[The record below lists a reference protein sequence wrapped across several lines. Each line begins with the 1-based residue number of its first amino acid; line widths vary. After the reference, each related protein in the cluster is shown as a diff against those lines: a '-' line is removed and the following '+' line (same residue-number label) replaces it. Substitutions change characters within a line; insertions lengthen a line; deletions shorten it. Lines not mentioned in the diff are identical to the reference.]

1 MFIFVFMKKLLLIL
15 IFPISIYS
23 QDILITG
30 IVVDDDNNQPIPGV
44 NVIIK
49 NTTKGT
55 TTDFDG
61 FFELKTVIGDTIVF
75 SFVGMK
81 DKEIVALSA
90 PVNVRLENKTDELD
104 EVVVSVGYFDIS
116 KKDLS
121 GSIVQIESKQLEK
134 NRNNSIE
141 SLLQGQV
148 SGIVV
153 NESSEPGGGI
163 GISIRGVNSMLGG
176 TQPLYVVDGIP
187 TSPMSD
193 AQGNTGAGQQ
203 YNNLGFLN
211 TNDIEKIDVLKD
223 AAATAIYGARG
234 ANGVVVI
241 TTKTADTANGVD
253 KISLTFDTSI
263 SEVTKYLDVLDGAG
277 FENYMNQRYL
287 NQLYQDITNPFRV
300 GGAFDGSQDIT
311 VENYPELIDFRNPY
325 PDAVPFSNNQT
336 TKINTDWQ
344 DTIYRLAHNNSLNLN
359 YRGGNFQKNLS
370 ISLSL
375 IDQEGIIINSD
386 NRRVTYNMNA
396 KRKAFDNKVDFF
408 SKTNISFKK
417 GNASSVGNGEI
428 FSQRGVVSQA
438 LQFQPIF
445 SLLSPGEE
453 DDIYAVLNEG
463 NIVSNPYTLAV
474 DVTDLKKSTSIRQ
487 VFSMVGKIS
496 PKLTATIKGSY
507 DYVRS
512 TRDNYYPVN
521 TTRGRRNNGEA
532 SQAYLE
538 NTKVYGEANLR
549 YRNRFGAHR
558 LDAILI
564 GTYEKNM
571 FRSLFNKAIG
581 YGSDNTSFYNFSSA
595 TEIFVPISEFRE
607 TGLLSTLLRIGYNY
621 KRKYFVDI
629 NTRVD
634 ASSKFA
640 VNNQSAIF
648 PSVALSWL
656 ISEEKFLSQV
666 DEVSQLKLRFSFGQ
680 TGSNPI
686 SPYQSLSLLSP
697 IRYNFEN
704 ELAIGYFESNLANNN
719 LTWEKTDQFNVG
731 LDLSLFDSSIN
742 LTIEAYNKITKDL
755 LQNVRLPVS
764 NGYTSRIDNF
774 GKVENKGIEFSLSTN
789 IKETPEFSWGVMANL
804 SFNRNK
810 LLALNSN
817 LDYQIGPSVGFRNT
831 NPILFK
837 VGEPLGIFWG
847 AQTDGIYSTWEEAIE
862 SGIEGAAPG
871 EIKYINN
878 SIDLDEN
885 GIPLES
891 QQINFDDY
899 VQIGDP
905 NPDYN
910 FSFSNNFIF
919 KNWDLSIL
927 FTGQKGGDLFWVDS
941 WQLSGL
947 QKTTNVLSSSYL
959 SSWKAPLEVVNDQ
972 VTYSP
977 SYGNLV
983 GAANPA
989 AIIDN
994 GPRAIASDRQVF
1006 DGSFIRLKN
1015 INLGYTLSISNNR
1028 SLRLYASGQNLLTI
1042 SDYPGYDPEIMT
1054 YTKNPQKR
1062 GVDFGTYP
1070 GTKTYLLGLKL
1081 TY

>member
-1 MFIFVFMKKLLLIL
+1 MKFFISSLLSLI
-15 IFPISIYS
+15 PIILLS
-23 QDILITG
+23 QEITLNG
-30 IVVDDDNNQPIPGV
+30 KIVDDNTDMPLPSASIR
-44 NVIIK
+44 IK
-49 NTTKGT
+49 NTSKGYV
-55 TTDFDG
+55 TDFDG
-61 FFELKTVIGDTIVF
+61 HFEIYVKLGDTLVF
-75 SFVGMK
+75 SYMGMES
-81 DKEIVALSA
+81 KELIALKS
-90 PVNVRLENKTDELD
+90 PISVRLQPTINALD
-104 EVVVSVGYFDIS
+104 EVTVSVGYFDVS

-121 GSIVQIESKQLEK
+121 GSIVQIDSEQLEK

-148 SGIVV
+148 AGVVV

-187 TSPMSD
+187 TSPVSD
-193 AQGNTGAGQQ
+193 AQGNDGTGQQ
-203 YNNLGFLN
+203 QSNLGFLN
-211 TNDIEKIDVLKD
+211 PNDIEKIEVLKD

-241 TTKTADTANGVD
+241 TTKTADTSNGVD
-253 KISLTFDTSI
+253 KISLSFDTSV
-263 SEVTKYLDVLDGAG
+263 SEVTRYLDVLDGAG

-287 NQLYQDITNPFRV
+287 NQLYHDITNPYRV
-300 GGAFDGSQDIT
+300 GGAYDGTQELSL
-311 VENYPELIDFRNPY
+311 ENYPELSDFRNPY
-325 PDAVPFSNNQT
+325 PDAIPFTDNQT
-336 TKINTDWQ
+336 TNINSNWQ
-344 DTIYRLAHNNSLNLN
+344 DITYRLAQNNALNLS
-359 YRGGNFQKNLS
+359 YRGGDFQKNLS
-370 ISLSL
+370 ISLGL
-375 IDQEGIIINSD
+375 IDQEGVIINSN
-386 NRRVTYNMNA
+386 NRRITYNMNA
-396 KRKAFDNKVDFF
+396 KRKAFSNKVDFF
-408 SKTNISFKK
+408 SKTNISYKK

-445 SLLSPGEE
+445 SLLSLGEE
-453 DDIYAVLNEG
+453 DDIYANLNEG
-463 NIVSNPYTLAV
+463 NIVSNPFTLAK
-474 DVTDLKKSTSIRQ
+474 DVTDLKKSTTFTQI
-487 VFSMVGKIS
+487 FSMVGKIS
-496 PKLTATIKGSY
+496 PKLTSTIKGSFEY
-507 DYVRS
+507 RRS

-532 SQAYLE
+532 SQAYIE
-538 NTKVYGEANLR
+538 SNKIYGEANLR

-564 GTYEKNM
+564 GTYEKNV

-581 YGSDNTSFYNFSSA
+581 YGSDNTSFYNYSSA
-595 TEIFVPISEFRE
+595 TEIYVPISEFRE
-607 TGLLSTLLRIGYNY
+607 VGLLSSVLRIGYNY
-621 KRKYFVDI
+621 KRKFYIDF
-629 NTRVD
+629 NTRID

-640 VNNQSAIF
+640 ANNQSAIF
-648 PSVALSWL
+648 PSVALSWV
-656 ISEEKFLSQV
+656 ISNERFLRQV
-666 DEVSQLKLRFSFGQ
+666 DEVSKLKFRFSMGQ

-704 ELAIGYFESNLANNN
+704 ELAIGYFESNLANND
-719 LTWEKTDQFNVG
+719 LTWEKTDQFNIG
-731 LDLSLFDSSIN
+731 FDLSLFDSSVN
-742 LTIEAYNKITKDL
+742 LTIDAYNKRTKDL

-774 GKVENKGIEFSLSTN
+774 GKVENKGIEFSLSAN
-789 IKETPEFSWGVMANL
+789 ITETPDFSWNILTNL

-810 LLALNSN
+810 LLKLNSN
-817 LDYQIGPSVGFRNT
+817 LDYQIGPAVGFRNS
-831 NPILFK
+831 NPIMFK

-847 AQTDGIYSTWEEAIE
+847 AQTNGIYSTWEEAIE

-871 EIKYINN
+871 EIKYLNN
-878 SIDLDEN
+878 SIDFDEN
-885 GIPLES
+885 GVQLDL

-910 FSFSNNFIF
+910 FSFNNNFIY

-927 FTGQKGGDLFWVDS
+927 FTGQKGGDVFWVDS

-947 QKTTNVLSSSYL
+947 QKTTNVLSSSYDT
-959 SSWKAPLEVVNDQ
+959 SWRAPFEVINGQ
-972 VTYSP
+972 VTYNP
-977 SYGNLV
+977 LYGNLV
-983 GAANPA
+983 GATNPA
-989 AIIDN
+989 AIINN
-994 GPRAIASDRQVF
+994 GPRAIASDRQIF

-1015 INLGYTLSISNNR
+1015 INFGYTLSISNNR
-1028 SLRLYASGQNLLTI
+1028 SLRIYASGQNLFLIT
-1042 SDYPGYDPEIMT
+1042 DYPGYDPEIKT

>member
-1 MFIFVFMKKLLLIL
+1 MIPIISLSQEMIL
-15 IFPISIYS
+15 NGKI
-23 QDILITG
+23 
-30 IVVDDDNNQPIPGV
+30 VDDNTDMPLPSASIR
-44 NVIIK
+44 IK
-49 NTTKGT
+49 NTSKGYV
-55 TTDFDG
+55 TDFDG
-61 FFELKTVIGDTIVF
+61 NFEIYAKLGDTLVF
-75 SFVGMK
+75 SYMGMES
-81 DKEIVALSA
+81 KELIALKS
-90 PVNVRLENKTDELD
+90 PISVRLQPTINALD
-104 EVVVSVGYFDIS
+104 EVTVSVGYFDVS

-121 GSIVQIESKQLEK
+121 GSIVQIDSEQLEK
-134 NRNNSIE
+134 NRNKSIE

-148 SGIVV
+148 AGVVV

-187 TSPMSD
+187 TSPVSD
-193 AQGNTGAGQQ
+193 AQGNDGTGQQ
-203 YNNLGFLN
+203 QSNLGFLN
-211 TNDIEKIDVLKD
+211 PNDIEKIEVLKD

-241 TTKTADTANGVD
+241 TTKTADTSNGVD
-253 KISLTFDTSI
+253 KISLSFDTSV
-263 SEVTKYLDVLDGAG
+263 SEVTRYLDVLDGAG

-287 NQLYQDITNPFRV
+287 NQLYHDITNPYRV
-300 GGAFDGSQDIT
+300 GGAYDGTQELSL
-311 VENYPELIDFRNPY
+311 ENYPELSDFRNPY
-325 PDAVPFSNNQT
+325 PDAIPFTDNQT
-336 TKINTDWQ
+336 TNINSNWQ
-344 DTIYRLAHNNSLNLN
+344 DITYRLAQNNALNLS
-359 YRGGNFQKNLS
+359 YRGGDFQKNLS
-370 ISLSL
+370 ISLGL
-375 IDQEGIIINSD
+375 IDQEGVIINSN
-386 NRRVTYNMNA
+386 NRRITYNMNA
-396 KRKAFDNKVDFF
+396 KRKAFSNKVDFF
-408 SKTNISFKK
+408 SKTNISYKK

-453 DDIYAVLNEG
+453 DDIYANLNEG
-463 NIVSNPYTLAV
+463 NIVSNPYTLAK
-474 DVTDLKKSTSIRQ
+474 DVTDLKKSTTFTQI
-487 VFSMVGKIS
+487 FSMVGKIS
-496 PKLTATIKGSY
+496 PKLTSTIKGSFEY
-507 DYVRS
+507 RRS

-521 TTRGRRNNGEA
+521 TTRGRINNGEA
-532 SQAYLE
+532 SQAYIE
-538 NTKVYGEANLR
+538 SNKIYGEANLR

-564 GTYEKNM
+564 GTYEKSV

-595 TEIFVPISEFRE
+595 TEIYVPISEFKQV
-607 TGLLSTLLRIGYNY
+607 GLLSSVLRIGYNY
-621 KRKYFVDI
+621 KRKFYIDF
-629 NTRVD
+629 NTRID

-640 VNNQSAIF
+640 ANNQSAIF
-648 PSVALSWL
+648 PSVALSWV
-656 ISEEKFLSQV
+656 ISNERFLRQV
-666 DEVSQLKLRFSFGQ
+666 NEVSKLKLRFSMGQ

-704 ELAIGYFESNLANNN
+704 ELAIGYFESNLANND
-719 LTWEKTDQFNVG
+719 LTWEKTDQFNIG
-731 LDLSLFDSSIN
+731 FDLSLFDSSVN
-742 LTIEAYNKITKDL
+742 LTIDAYNKRTKDL

-774 GKVENKGIEFSLSTN
+774 GEIENKGIEFSLSAN
-789 IKETPEFSWGVMANL
+789 ITETPDFSWNILTNL

-810 LLALNSN
+810 LLKLNSN
-817 LDYQIGPSVGFRNT
+817 LDYQIGPAVGFRNS
-831 NPILFK
+831 NPIMFK

-847 AQTDGIYSTWEEAIE
+847 AQTNGIYSTWEEAIE

-871 EIKYINN
+871 EIKYLNN
-878 SIDLDEN
+878 SIDFDEN
-885 GIPLES
+885 GVQLDL

-910 FSFSNNFIF
+910 FSFNNNFIY

-927 FTGQKGGDLFWVDS
+927 FTGQKGGDVFWVDS

-947 QKTTNVLSSSYL
+947 QKTTNVLSSSYDT
-959 SSWKAPLEVVNDQ
+959 SWRAPFEVVNGQ
-972 VTYSP
+972 VTYNQL
-977 SYGNLV
+977 YGNLV
-983 GAANPA
+983 GATNPA
-989 AIIDN
+989 AIINN
-994 GPRAIASDRQVF
+994 GPRAIASDRQIF

-1015 INLGYTLSISNNR
+1015 INFGYTLSISNNQ
-1028 SLRLYASGQNLLTI
+1028 SLRIYASGQNLFLIT
-1042 SDYPGYDPEIMT
+1042 DYPGYDPEIKT

>member
-1 MFIFVFMKKLLLIL
+1 MIPIISLSQEMIL
-15 IFPISIYS
+15 NGKI
-23 QDILITG
+23 
-30 IVVDDDNNQPIPGV
+30 VDDNTDMPLPSASIR
-44 NVIIK
+44 IK
-49 NTTKGT
+49 NTSKGYV
-55 TTDFDG
+55 TDFDG
-61 FFELKTVIGDTIVF
+61 NFEIYVKLGDTLVF
-75 SFVGMK
+75 SYMGMES
-81 DKEIVALSA
+81 KELIALKS
-90 PVNVRLENKTDELD
+90 PISVRLQPTINALD
-104 EVVVSVGYFDIS
+104 EVTVSVGYFDVS

-121 GSIVQIESKQLEK
+121 GSIVQIDSEQLEK

-148 SGIVV
+148 AGVVV

-187 TSPMSD
+187 TSPVSD
-193 AQGNTGAGQQ
+193 AQGNDGTGQQ
-203 YNNLGFLN
+203 QSNLGFLN
-211 TNDIEKIDVLKD
+211 PNDIEKIEVLKD

-241 TTKTADTANGVD
+241 TTKTADTSNGVD
-253 KISLTFDTSI
+253 KISLSFDTSV
-263 SEVTKYLDVLDGAG
+263 SEVTRYLDVLDGAG

-287 NQLYQDITNPFRV
+287 NQLYHDITNPYRV
-300 GGAFDGSQDIT
+300 GGAYDGTQELSL
-311 VENYPELIDFRNPY
+311 ENYPELSDFRNPY
-325 PDAVPFSNNQT
+325 PDAIPFTDNQT
-336 TKINTDWQ
+336 TNINSNWQ
-344 DTIYRLAHNNSLNLN
+344 DITYRLAQNNALNLS
-359 YRGGNFQKNLS
+359 YRGGDFQKNLS
-370 ISLSL
+370 ISLGL
-375 IDQEGIIINSD
+375 IDQEGVIINSN
-386 NRRVTYNMNA
+386 NRRITYNMNA
-396 KRKAFDNKVDFF
+396 KRKAFSNKVDFF
-408 SKTNISFKK
+408 SKTNISYKK

-453 DDIYAVLNEG
+453 DDIYANLNEG
-463 NIVSNPYTLAV
+463 NIVSNPYTLAK
-474 DVTDLKKSTSIRQ
+474 DVTDLKKSTTFTQI
-487 VFSMVGKIS
+487 FSMVGKIS
-496 PKLTATIKGSY
+496 PKLTSTIKGSFEY
-507 DYVRS
+507 RRS

-521 TTRGRRNNGEA
+521 TTRGRINNGEA
-532 SQAYLE
+532 SQAYIE
-538 NTKVYGEANLR
+538 SNKIYGEANLR

-564 GTYEKNM
+564 GTYEKSV

-595 TEIFVPISEFRE
+595 TEIYVPISEFKQV
-607 TGLLSTLLRIGYNY
+607 GLLSSVLRIGYNY
-621 KRKYFVDI
+621 KRKFYIDF
-629 NTRVD
+629 NTRID

-640 VNNQSAIF
+640 ANNQSAIF
-648 PSVALSWL
+648 PSVALSWV
-656 ISEEKFLSQV
+656 ISNERFLRQV
-666 DEVSQLKLRFSFGQ
+666 NEVSKLKLRFSMGQ

-704 ELAIGYFESNLANNN
+704 ELAIGYFESNLANND
-719 LTWEKTDQFNVG
+719 LTWEKTDQFNIG
-731 LDLSLFDSSIN
+731 FDLSLFDSSVN
-742 LTIEAYNKITKDL
+742 LTIDAYNKRTKDL

-774 GKVENKGIEFSLSTN
+774 GEIENKGIEFSLSAN
-789 IKETPEFSWGVMANL
+789 ITETPDFSWNILTNL

-810 LLALNSN
+810 LLKLNSN
-817 LDYQIGPSVGFRNT
+817 LDYQIGPAVGFRNS
-831 NPILFK
+831 NPIMFK

-847 AQTDGIYSTWEEAIE
+847 AQTNGIYSTWEEAIE

-871 EIKYINN
+871 EIKYLNN
-878 SIDLDEN
+878 SIDFDEN
-885 GIPLES
+885 GVQLDL

-910 FSFSNNFIF
+910 FSFNNNFIY

-927 FTGQKGGDLFWVDS
+927 FTGQKGGDVFWVDS

-947 QKTTNVLSSSYL
+947 QKTTNVLSSSYDT
-959 SSWKAPLEVVNDQ
+959 SWRAPFEVVNGQ
-972 VTYSP
+972 VTYNQL
-977 SYGNLV
+977 YGNLV
-983 GAANPA
+983 GATNPA
-989 AIIDN
+989 AIINN
-994 GPRAIASDRQVF
+994 GPRAIASDRQIF

-1015 INLGYTLSISNNR
+1015 INFGYTLSISNNQ
-1028 SLRLYASGQNLLTI
+1028 SLRIYASGQNLFLIT
-1042 SDYPGYDPEIMT
+1042 DYPGYDPEIKT

>member
-1 MFIFVFMKKLLLIL
+1 MIPIISLSQEMIL
-15 IFPISIYS
+15 NGKI
-23 QDILITG
+23 
-30 IVVDDDNNQPIPGV
+30 VDDNTDMPLPSASIR
-44 NVIIK
+44 IK
-49 NTTKGT
+49 NTSKGYV
-55 TTDFDG
+55 TDFDG
-61 FFELKTVIGDTIVF
+61 NFEIYVKLGDTLVF
-75 SFVGMK
+75 SYMGMES
-81 DKEIVALSA
+81 KELIALKS
-90 PVNVRLENKTDELD
+90 PISVRLKPTINALD
-104 EVVVSVGYFDIS
+104 EVTVSVGYFDVS

-121 GSIVQIESKQLEK
+121 GSIVQIDSEQLEK
-134 NRNNSIE
+134 NRNKSIE

-148 SGIVV
+148 AGVVV

-187 TSPMSD
+187 TSPVSD
-193 AQGNTGAGQQ
+193 AQGNDGTGQQ
-203 YNNLGFLN
+203 QSNLGFLN
-211 TNDIEKIDVLKD
+211 PNDIEKIEVLKD

-241 TTKTADTANGVD
+241 TTKTADTSNGVD
-253 KISLTFDTSI
+253 KISLSFDTSV
-263 SEVTKYLDVLDGAG
+263 SEVTRYLDVLDGAG

-287 NQLYQDITNPFRV
+287 NQLYHDITNPYRV
-300 GGAFDGSQDIT
+300 GGAYDGTQELSL
-311 VENYPELIDFRNPY
+311 ENYPELSDFRNPY
-325 PDAVPFSNNQT
+325 PDAIPFTDNQT
-336 TKINTDWQ
+336 TNINSNWQ
-344 DTIYRLAHNNSLNLN
+344 DITYRLAQNNALNLS
-359 YRGGNFQKNLS
+359 YRGGDFQKNLS
-370 ISLSL
+370 ISLGL
-375 IDQEGIIINSD
+375 IDQEGVIINSN
-386 NRRVTYNMNA
+386 NRRITYNMNA
-396 KRKAFDNKVDFF
+396 KRKAFSNKVDFF
-408 SKTNISFKK
+408 SKTNISYKK

-453 DDIYAVLNEG
+453 DDIYANLNEG
-463 NIVSNPYTLAV
+463 NIVSNPYTLAK
-474 DVTDLKKSTSIRQ
+474 DVTDLKKSTTFTQI
-487 VFSMVGKIS
+487 FSMVGKIS
-496 PKLTATIKGSY
+496 PKLTSTIKGSFEY
-507 DYVRS
+507 RRS

-521 TTRGRRNNGEA
+521 TTRGRINNGEA
-532 SQAYLE
+532 SQAYIE
-538 NTKVYGEANLR
+538 SNKIYGEANLR

-564 GTYEKNM
+564 GTYEKSV

-595 TEIFVPISEFRE
+595 TEIYVPISEFKQV
-607 TGLLSTLLRIGYNY
+607 GLLSSVLRIGYNY
-621 KRKYFVDI
+621 KRKFYIDF
-629 NTRVD
+629 NTRID

-640 VNNQSAIF
+640 ANNQSAIF
-648 PSVALSWL
+648 PSVALSWV
-656 ISEEKFLSQV
+656 ISNERFLRQV
-666 DEVSQLKLRFSFGQ
+666 NEVSKLKLRFSMGQ

-704 ELAIGYFESNLANNN
+704 ELAIGYFESNLANND
-719 LTWEKTDQFNVG
+719 LTWEKTDQFNIG
-731 LDLSLFDSSIN
+731 FDLSLFDSSVN
-742 LTIEAYNKITKDL
+742 LTIDAYNKRTKDL

-774 GKVENKGIEFSLSTN
+774 GEIENKGIEFSLSAN
-789 IKETPEFSWGVMANL
+789 ITETPDFSWNILTNL

-810 LLALNSN
+810 LLKLNSN
-817 LDYQIGPSVGFRNT
+817 LDYQIGPAVGFRNS
-831 NPILFK
+831 NPIMFK

-847 AQTDGIYSTWEEAIE
+847 AQTNGIYSTWEEAIE

-871 EIKYINN
+871 EIKYLNN
-878 SIDLDEN
+878 SIDFDEN
-885 GIPLES
+885 GVQLDL
-891 QQINFDDY
+891 QQINLDDY

-910 FSFSNNFIF
+910 FSFNNNFIY

-927 FTGQKGGDLFWVDS
+927 FTGQKGGDVFWVDS

-947 QKTTNVLSSSYL
+947 QKTTNVLSSSYDT
-959 SSWKAPLEVVNDQ
+959 SWRAPFEVVNGQ
-972 VTYSP
+972 VTYNQL
-977 SYGNLV
+977 YGNLV
-983 GAANPA
+983 GATNPA
-989 AIIDN
+989 AIINN
-994 GPRAIASDRQVF
+994 GPRAIASDRQIF

-1015 INLGYTLSISNNR
+1015 INFGYTLSISNNQ
-1028 SLRLYASGQNLLTI
+1028 SLRIYASGQNLFLIT
-1042 SDYPGYDPEIMT
+1042 DYPGYDPEIKT

>member
-1 MFIFVFMKKLLLIL
+1 M
-15 IFPISIYS
+15 
-23 QDILITG
+23 TG
-30 IVVDDDNNQPIPGV
+30 LVVDDDSNQPLPGV

-49 NTTKGT
+49 NTAKGT

-61 FFELKTVIGDTIVF
+61 IFELKTLIGDTIVF
-75 SFVGMK
+75 SYIGMK

-90 PVNVRLENKTDELD
+90 PVSVRLESESNELD
-104 EVVVSVGYFDIS
+104 EVVVSVGYFDVS

-121 GSIVQIESKQLEK
+121 GSIAQIDSKQLEK

-148 SGIVV
+148 AGIVV
-153 NESSEPGGGI
+153 NESSEPGGGV

-176 TQPLYVVDGIP
+176 TQPLYVIDGIP
-187 TSPMSD
+187 TSPVSD
-193 AQGNTGAGQQ
+193 AQGNGGTGQQ
-203 YNNLGFLN
+203 QSNLGFLN
-211 TNDIEKIDVLKD
+211 PNDIEKIEVLKD

-253 KISLTFDTSI
+253 KISITLDTSV

-287 NQLYQDITNPFRV
+287 NQLYQDITNPYRV
-300 GGAFDGSQDIT
+300 GGAFDGTQDLSL
-311 VENYPELIDFRNPY
+311 ENYPELSDFRNPY
-325 PDAVPFSNNQT
+325 PDATPLTNNQT
-336 TKINTDWQ
+336 TDINSNWQ
-344 DTIYRLAHNNSLNLN
+344 DITYRLAQNNALNLS

-370 ISLSL
+370 ISLGL
-375 IDQEGIIINSD
+375 IDQEGVIINSN
-386 NRRVTYNMNA
+386 NRKITYNMNA
-396 KRKAFDNKVDFF
+396 KRKAFNNKVDFF
-408 SKTNISFKK
+408 SKTNISYKK

-453 DDIYAVLNEG
+453 DDIYASLNEG
-463 NIVSNPYTLAV
+463 NIVSNPYTLAK
-474 DVTDLKKSTSIRQ
+474 DVTDLKKSTTFRQ
-487 VFSMVGKIS
+487 IFSAVAKIS
-496 PKLTATIKGSY
+496 PKLTSTVKGSFEY
-507 DYVRS
+507 RRS

-532 SQAYLE
+532 SQAYTE
-538 NTKVYGEANLR
+538 SNKIYGEANLR

-558 LDAILI
+558 LDVILI

-595 TEIFVPISEFRE
+595 TEIYVPISEFRE
-607 TGLLSTLLRIGYNY
+607 VGLLSSVLRIGYNY
-621 KRKYFVDI
+621 KRKYYVDF
-629 NTRVD
+629 NTRID

-648 PSVALSWL
+648 PSVALSWV
-656 ISEEKFLSQV
+656 ISKEKFLRQV
-666 DEVSQLKLRFSFGQ
+666 DEVSQLKLRFSGGQ

-704 ELAIGYFESNLANNN
+704 DLAIGYFESNLANND
-719 LTWEKTDQFNVG
+719 LTWEKTDQFNIG
-731 LDLSLFDSSIN
+731 LDLSLFDSSVN
-742 LTIEAYNKITKDL
+742 LTIDAYNKRTKDL

-764 NGYTSRIDNF
+764 NGYTTRVDNF
-774 GKVENKGIEFSLSTN
+774 GEVENKGIEFSLSAN
-789 IKETPEFSWGVMANL
+789 ITETPDFSWSILTNL

-810 LLALNSN
+810 LIALNSN
-817 LDYQIGPSVGFRNT
+817 LDYQIGPSVGFMNT
-831 NPILFK
+831 NPIMFK

-847 AQTDGIYSTWEEAIE
+847 AQTDGIYSSWEEAIE
-862 SGIEGAAPG
+862 SGIAGAAPG
-871 EIKYINN
+871 EIKYLNN

-885 GIPLES
+885 GVPLDL

-910 FSFSNNFIF
+910 FSFSNNFIY

-927 FTGQKGGDLFWVDS
+927 FTGQKGGDVFWVDS
-941 WQLSGL
+941 WQLNGL
-947 QKTTNVLSSSYL
+947 QKTTNVLSSSYDT
-959 SSWKAPLEVVNDQ
+959 SWKAPLAVINGE
-972 VTYSP
+972 VTYSQ

-983 GAANPA
+983 GATNPA
-989 AIIDN
+989 AIVDN
-994 GPRAIASDRQVF
+994 GPRAIASDRQIF
-1006 DGSFIRLKN
+1006 DGSFIRFKN
-1015 INLGYTLSISNNR
+1015 INLGYTLSISNNQ
-1028 SLRLYASGQNLLTI
+1028 SLRIYASGQNLFTI
-1042 SDYPGYDPEIMT
+1042 TDYPGYDPEIRT

>member
-1 MFIFVFMKKLLLIL
+1 MIPIISLSQEMIL
-15 IFPISIYS
+15 NGKI
-23 QDILITG
+23 
-30 IVVDDDNNQPIPGV
+30 VDDNTDMPLPSASIR
-44 NVIIK
+44 IK
-49 NTTKGT
+49 NTSKGYV
-55 TTDFDG
+55 TDFDG
-61 FFELKTVIGDTIVF
+61 NFEIYAKLGDTLVF
-75 SFVGMK
+75 SYMGMES
-81 DKEIVALSA
+81 KELIALKS
-90 PVNVRLENKTDELD
+90 PISVRLKPTINALD
-104 EVVVSVGYFDIS
+104 EVTVSVGYFDVS

-121 GSIVQIESKQLEK
+121 GSIVQIDSEQLEK
-134 NRNNSIE
+134 NRNKSIE

-148 SGIVV
+148 AGVVV

-187 TSPMSD
+187 TSPVSD
-193 AQGNTGAGQQ
+193 AQGNDGTGQQ
-203 YNNLGFLN
+203 QSNLGFLN
-211 TNDIEKIDVLKD
+211 PNDIEKIEVLKD

-241 TTKTADTANGVD
+241 TTKTADTSNGVD
-253 KISLTFDTSI
+253 KISLSFDTSV
-263 SEVTKYLDVLDGAG
+263 SEVTRYLDVLDGAG

-287 NQLYQDITNPFRV
+287 NQLYHDITNPYRV
-300 GGAFDGSQDIT
+300 GGAYDGTQELSL
-311 VENYPELIDFRNPY
+311 ENYPELSDFRNPY
-325 PDAVPFSNNQT
+325 PDAIPFTDNQT
-336 TKINTDWQ
+336 TNINSNWQ
-344 DTIYRLAHNNSLNLN
+344 DITYRLAQNNALNLS
-359 YRGGNFQKNLS
+359 YRGGDFQKNLS
-370 ISLSL
+370 ISLGL
-375 IDQEGIIINSD
+375 IDQEGVIINSN

-396 KRKAFDNKVDFF
+396 KRKAFSNKVDFF
-408 SKTNISFKK
+408 SKTNISYKK

-453 DDIYAVLNEG
+453 DDIYANLNEG
-463 NIVSNPYTLAV
+463 NIVSNPYTLAK
-474 DVTDLKKSTSIRQ
+474 DVTDLKKSTTFTQI
-487 VFSMVGKIS
+487 FSMVGKIS
-496 PKLTATIKGSY
+496 PKLTSTIKGSFEY
-507 DYVRS
+507 RRS

-521 TTRGRRNNGEA
+521 TTRGRINNGEA
-532 SQAYLE
+532 SQAYIE
-538 NTKVYGEANLR
+538 SNKIYGEANLR

-564 GTYEKNM
+564 GTYEKSV

-595 TEIFVPISEFRE
+595 TEIYVPISEFKQV
-607 TGLLSTLLRIGYNY
+607 GLLSSVLRIGYNY
-621 KRKYFVDI
+621 KRKFYIDF
-629 NTRVD
+629 NTRID

-640 VNNQSAIF
+640 ANNQSAIF
-648 PSVALSWL
+648 PSVALSWV
-656 ISEEKFLSQV
+656 ISNERFLRQIN
-666 DEVSQLKLRFSFGQ
+666 EVSKLKLRFSMGQ

-704 ELAIGYFESNLANNN
+704 ELAIGYFESNLANND
-719 LTWEKTDQFNVG
+719 LTWEKTDQLNIGF
-731 LDLSLFDSSIN
+731 DLSLFDSSVN
-742 LTIEAYNKITKDL
+742 LTIDAYNKRTKDL

-774 GKVENKGIEFSLSTN
+774 GEIENKGIEFSLSAN
-789 IKETPEFSWGVMANL
+789 ITETPDFSWNILTNL

-810 LLALNSN
+810 LLKLNSN
-817 LDYQIGPSVGFRNT
+817 LDYQIGPAVGFRNS
-831 NPILFK
+831 NPIMFK

-847 AQTDGIYSTWEEAIE
+847 AQTNGIYSTWEEAIE

-871 EIKYINN
+871 EIKYLNN
-878 SIDLDEN
+878 SIDFDEN
-885 GIPLES
+885 GVQLDL

-910 FSFSNNFIF
+910 FSFNNNFIY

-927 FTGQKGGDLFWVDS
+927 FTGQKGGDVFWVDS

-947 QKTTNVLSSSYL
+947 QKTTNVLSSSYDT
-959 SSWKAPLEVVNDQ
+959 SWRAPFEVVNGQ
-972 VTYSP
+972 VTYNQL
-977 SYGNLV
+977 YGNLV
-983 GAANPA
+983 GATNPA
-989 AIIDN
+989 AIINN
-994 GPRAIASDRQVF
+994 GPRAIASDRQIF

-1015 INLGYTLSISNNR
+1015 INFGYTLSISNNQ
-1028 SLRLYASGQNLLTI
+1028 SLRIYASGQNLFLIT
-1042 SDYPGYDPEIMT
+1042 DYPGYDPEIKT

>member
-1 MFIFVFMKKLLLIL
+1 MIPIISLSQEMIL
-15 IFPISIYS
+15 NGKI
-23 QDILITG
+23 
-30 IVVDDDNNQPIPGV
+30 VDDNTDMPLPSASIR
-44 NVIIK
+44 IK
-49 NTTKGT
+49 NTSKGYV
-55 TTDFDG
+55 TDFDG
-61 FFELKTVIGDTIVF
+61 NFEIYAKLGDTLVF
-75 SFVGMK
+75 SYMGMES
-81 DKEIVALSA
+81 KELIALKS
-90 PVNVRLENKTDELD
+90 PISVRLKPTINALD
-104 EVVVSVGYFDIS
+104 EVTVSVGYFDVS

-121 GSIVQIESKQLEK
+121 GSIVQIDSEQLEK
-134 NRNNSIE
+134 NRNKSIE

-148 SGIVV
+148 AGVVV

-187 TSPMSD
+187 TSPVSD
-193 AQGNTGAGQQ
+193 AQGNDGTGQQ
-203 YNNLGFLN
+203 QSNLGFLN
-211 TNDIEKIDVLKD
+211 PNDIEKIEVLKD

-241 TTKTADTANGVD
+241 TTKTADTSNGVD
-253 KISLTFDTSI
+253 KISLSFDTSV
-263 SEVTKYLDVLDGAG
+263 SEVTRYLDVLDGAG

-287 NQLYQDITNPFRV
+287 NQLYHDITNPYRV
-300 GGAFDGSQDIT
+300 GGAYDGTQELSL
-311 VENYPELIDFRNPY
+311 ENYPELSDFRNPY
-325 PDAVPFSNNQT
+325 PDAIPFTDNQT
-336 TKINTDWQ
+336 TNINSNWQ
-344 DTIYRLAHNNSLNLN
+344 DITYRLAQNNALNLS
-359 YRGGNFQKNLS
+359 YRGGDFQKNLS
-370 ISLSL
+370 ISLGL
-375 IDQEGIIINSD
+375 IDQEGVIINSN
-386 NRRVTYNMNA
+386 NRRITYNMNA
-396 KRKAFDNKVDFF
+396 KRKAFSNKVDFF
-408 SKTNISFKK
+408 SKTNISYKK

-453 DDIYAVLNEG
+453 DDIYANLNEG
-463 NIVSNPYTLAV
+463 NIVSNPYTLAK
-474 DVTDLKKSTSIRQ
+474 DVTDLKKSTTFTQI
-487 VFSMVGKIS
+487 FSMVGKIS
-496 PKLTATIKGSY
+496 PKLTSTIKGSFEY
-507 DYVRS
+507 RRS

-521 TTRGRRNNGEA
+521 TTRGRINNGEA
-532 SQAYLE
+532 TQAYIE
-538 NTKVYGEANLR
+538 SNKIYGEANLR

-564 GTYEKNM
+564 GTYEKSV

-595 TEIFVPISEFRE
+595 TEIYVPISEFKQV
-607 TGLLSTLLRIGYNY
+607 GLLSSVLRIGYNY
-621 KRKYFVDI
+621 KRKFYIDF
-629 NTRVD
+629 NTRID

-640 VNNQSAIF
+640 ANNQSAIF
-648 PSVALSWL
+648 PSVALSWV
-656 ISEEKFLSQV
+656 ISNERFLRQV
-666 DEVSQLKLRFSFGQ
+666 DEVSKLKLRFSMGQ

-704 ELAIGYFESNLANNN
+704 ELAIGYFESNLANND
-719 LTWEKTDQFNVG
+719 LTWEKTDQFNIG
-731 LDLSLFDSSIN
+731 FDLSLFDSSVN
-742 LTIEAYNKITKDL
+742 LTIDAYNKRTKDL

-774 GKVENKGIEFSLSTN
+774 GEIENKGIEFSLSAN
-789 IKETPEFSWGVMANL
+789 ITETPDFSWNILANL

-810 LLALNSN
+810 LLKLNSN
-817 LDYQIGPSVGFRNT
+817 LDYQIGPAVGFRNS
-831 NPILFK
+831 NPIMFK

-847 AQTDGIYSTWEEAIE
+847 AQTNGIYSTWEEAIE

-871 EIKYINN
+871 EIKYLNN
-878 SIDLDEN
+878 SIDFDEN
-885 GIPLES
+885 GVQLDL

-910 FSFSNNFIF
+910 FSFNNNFIY

-927 FTGQKGGDLFWVDS
+927 FTGQKGGDVFWVDS

-947 QKTTNVLSSSYL
+947 QKTTNVLSSSYDT
-959 SSWKAPLEVVNDQ
+959 SWRAPFEVVNGQ
-972 VTYSP
+972 VTYNQL
-977 SYGNLV
+977 YGNLV
-983 GAANPA
+983 GATNPA
-989 AIIDN
+989 AIINN
-994 GPRAIASDRQVF
+994 GPRAIASDRQIF

-1015 INLGYTLSISNNR
+1015 INFGYTLSISNNQ
-1028 SLRLYASGQNLLTI
+1028 SLRIYASGQNLFLIT
-1042 SDYPGYDPEIMT
+1042 DYPGYDPEIKT

>member
-1 MFIFVFMKKLLLIL
+1 MIPIISLSQEMIL
-15 IFPISIYS
+15 NGKI
-23 QDILITG
+23 
-30 IVVDDDNNQPIPGV
+30 VDDNTDMPLPSASIR
-44 NVIIK
+44 IK
-49 NTTKGT
+49 NTSKGYV
-55 TTDFDG
+55 TDFDG
-61 FFELKTVIGDTIVF
+61 NFEIYAKLGDTLVF
-75 SFVGMK
+75 SYMGMES
-81 DKEIVALSA
+81 KELIALKS
-90 PVNVRLENKTDELD
+90 PISVRLKPTINALD
-104 EVVVSVGYFDIS
+104 EVTVSVGYFDVS

-121 GSIVQIESKQLEK
+121 GSIVQIDSEQLEK
-134 NRNNSIE
+134 NRNKSIE

-148 SGIVV
+148 AGVVV

-187 TSPMSD
+187 TSPVSD
-193 AQGNTGAGQQ
+193 AQGNDGTGQQ
-203 YNNLGFLN
+203 QSNLGFLN
-211 TNDIEKIDVLKD
+211 PNDIEKIEVLKD

-241 TTKTADTANGVD
+241 TTKTADTSNGVD
-253 KISLTFDTSI
+253 KISLSFDTSV
-263 SEVTKYLDVLDGAG
+263 SEVTRYLDVLDGAG

-287 NQLYQDITNPFRV
+287 NQLYHDITNPYRV
-300 GGAFDGSQDIT
+300 GGAYDGTQELSL
-311 VENYPELIDFRNPY
+311 ENYPELSDFRNPY
-325 PDAVPFSNNQT
+325 PDAIPFTDNQT
-336 TKINTDWQ
+336 TNINSNWQ
-344 DTIYRLAHNNSLNLN
+344 DITYRLAQNNALNLS
-359 YRGGNFQKNLS
+359 YRGGDFQKNLS
-370 ISLSL
+370 ISLGL
-375 IDQEGIIINSD
+375 IDQEGVIINSN
-386 NRRVTYNMNA
+386 NRRITYNMNA
-396 KRKAFDNKVDFF
+396 KRKAFSNKVDFF
-408 SKTNISFKK
+408 SKTNISYKK

-453 DDIYAVLNEG
+453 DDIYANLNEG
-463 NIVSNPYTLAV
+463 NIVSNPYTLAK
-474 DVTDLKKSTSIRQ
+474 DVTDLKKSTTFTQI
-487 VFSMVGKIS
+487 FSMVGKIS
-496 PKLTATIKGSY
+496 PKLTSTIKGSFEY
-507 DYVRS
+507 RRS

-521 TTRGRRNNGEA
+521 TTRGRINNGEA
-532 SQAYLE
+532 SQAYIE
-538 NTKVYGEANLR
+538 SNKIYGEANLR

-564 GTYEKNM
+564 GTYEKSV

-595 TEIFVPISEFRE
+595 TEIYVPISEFKQV
-607 TGLLSTLLRIGYNY
+607 GLLSSVLRIGYNY
-621 KRKYFVDI
+621 KRKFYIDF
-629 NTRVD
+629 NTRID

-640 VNNQSAIF
+640 ANNQSAIF
-648 PSVALSWL
+648 PSVALSWV
-656 ISEEKFLSQV
+656 ISNERFLRQV
-666 DEVSQLKLRFSFGQ
+666 NEVSKLKLRFSMGQ

-704 ELAIGYFESNLANNN
+704 ELAIGYFESNLANND
-719 LTWEKTDQFNVG
+719 LTWEKTDQFNIG
-731 LDLSLFDSSIN
+731 FDLSLFDSSVN
-742 LTIEAYNKITKDL
+742 LTIDAYNKRTKDL

-774 GKVENKGIEFSLSTN
+774 GKVENKGIEFSLSAN
-789 IKETPEFSWGVMANL
+789 ITETPDFSWNILTNL

-810 LLALNSN
+810 LLKLNSN
-817 LDYQIGPSVGFRNT
+817 LDYQIGPAVGFRNS
-831 NPILFK
+831 NPIMFK

-847 AQTDGIYSTWEEAIE
+847 AQTNGIYSTWEEAIE

-871 EIKYINN
+871 EIKYLNN
-878 SIDLDEN
+878 SIDFDEN
-885 GIPLES
+885 GVQLDL

-910 FSFSNNFIF
+910 FSFNNNFIY

-927 FTGQKGGDLFWVDS
+927 FTGQKGGDVFWVDS

-947 QKTTNVLSSSYL
+947 QKTTNVLSSSYDT
-959 SSWKAPLEVVNDQ
+959 SWRAPFEVVNGQ
-972 VTYSP
+972 VTYNQL
-977 SYGNLV
+977 YGNLV
-983 GAANPA
+983 GATNPA
-989 AIIDN
+989 AIINN
-994 GPRAIASDRQVF
+994 GPRAIASDRQIF

-1015 INLGYTLSISNNR
+1015 INFGYTLSISNNQ
-1028 SLRLYASGQNLLTI
+1028 SLRIYASGQNLFLIT
-1042 SDYPGYDPEIMT
+1042 DYPGYDPEIKT

>member
-1 MFIFVFMKKLLLIL
+1 M
-15 IFPISIYS
+15 
-23 QDILITG
+23 TG
-30 IVVDDDNNQPIPGV
+30 LVVDDDSNQPLPGV

-49 NTTKGT
+49 NTAKGT

-61 FFELKTVIGDTIVF
+61 IFELKTLIGDTIVF
-75 SFVGMK
+75 SYIGMK

-90 PVNVRLENKTDELD
+90 PVSVRLESESNELD
-104 EVVVSVGYFDIS
+104 EVVVSVGYFDVS

-121 GSIVQIESKQLEK
+121 GSIAQIDSKQLEK

-148 SGIVV
+148 AGIVV
-153 NESSEPGGGI
+153 NESSEPGGGV

-176 TQPLYVVDGIP
+176 TQPLYVIDGIP
-187 TSPMSD
+187 TSPVSD
-193 AQGNTGAGQQ
+193 AQGNGGTGQQ
-203 YNNLGFLN
+203 QSNLGFLN
-211 TNDIEKIDVLKD
+211 PNDIEKIEVLKD

-253 KISLTFDTSI
+253 KISITLDTSV

-287 NQLYQDITNPFRV
+287 NQLYQDITNPYRV
-300 GGAFDGSQDIT
+300 GGAFDGTQDLSL
-311 VENYPELIDFRNPY
+311 ENYPELSDFRNPY
-325 PDAVPFSNNQT
+325 PDATPLTNNQT
-336 TKINTDWQ
+336 TDINSNWQ
-344 DTIYRLAHNNSLNLN
+344 DITYRLAQNNALNLS

-370 ISLSL
+370 ISLGL
-375 IDQEGIIINSD
+375 IDQEGVIINSN
-386 NRRVTYNMNA
+386 NRKITYNMNA
-396 KRKAFDNKVDFF
+396 KRKAFNNKVDFF
-408 SKTNISFKK
+408 SKTNISYKK

-453 DDIYAVLNEG
+453 DDIYASLNEG
-463 NIVSNPYTLAV
+463 NIVSNPYTLAK
-474 DVTDLKKSTSIRQ
+474 DVTDLKKSTTFRQ
-487 VFSMVGKIS
+487 IFSAVAKIS
-496 PKLTATIKGSY
+496 PKLTSTVKGSFEY
-507 DYVRS
+507 RRS

-532 SQAYLE
+532 SQAYTE
-538 NTKVYGEANLR
+538 NNKIYGEANLR

-558 LDAILI
+558 LDVILI

-595 TEIFVPISEFRE
+595 TEIYVPISEFRE
-607 TGLLSTLLRIGYNY
+607 VGLLSSVLRIGYNY
-621 KRKYFVDI
+621 KRKYYVDF
-629 NTRVD
+629 NTRID

-648 PSVALSWL
+648 PSVALSWV
-656 ISEEKFLSQV
+656 ISKEKFLRQV
-666 DEVSQLKLRFSFGQ
+666 DEVSQLKLRFSGGQ

-704 ELAIGYFESNLANNN
+704 DLAIGYFESNLANND
-719 LTWEKTDQFNVG
+719 LTWEKTDQFNIG
-731 LDLSLFDSSIN
+731 LDLSLFDSSVN
-742 LTIEAYNKITKDL
+742 LTIDAYNKRTKDL

-764 NGYTSRIDNF
+764 NGYSSRVDNF
-774 GKVENKGIEFSLSTN
+774 GKVENKGIEFSLSAN
-789 IKETPEFSWGVMANL
+789 ITETPDFSWSILTNL

-810 LLALNSN
+810 LIALNSN
-817 LDYQIGPSVGFRNT
+817 LDYQIGPSVGFMNT
-831 NPILFK
+831 NPIMFK

-847 AQTDGIYSTWEEAIE
+847 AQTDGVYSSWEEAIE
-862 SGIEGAAPG
+862 SGIAGAAPG
-871 EIKYINN
+871 EIKYLNK
-878 SIDLDEN
+878 SVDLDEN
-885 GIPLES
+885 GVPLDL

-899 VQIGDP
+899 VQIGNP

-910 FSFSNNFIF
+910 FSFANNFIY

-927 FTGQKGGDLFWVDS
+927 ITGQKGGDVFWVDS
-941 WQLSGL
+941 WQLNGL
-947 QKTTNVLSSSYL
+947 QKTTNVLSSSYDT
-959 SSWKAPLEVVNDQ
+959 SWKAPLAVINGE
-972 VTYSP
+972 VTYSQ

-983 GAANPA
+983 GATNPA
-989 AIIDN
+989 AIVDN
-994 GPRAIASDRQVF
+994 GPRAIASDRQIF
-1006 DGSFIRLKN
+1006 DGSFIRFKN
-1015 INLGYTLSISNNR
+1015 INLGYTLSISNNQ
-1028 SLRLYASGQNLLTI
+1028 SLRIYASGQNLFTI
-1042 SDYPGYDPEIMT
+1042 TDYPGYDPEIRT

>member
-1 MFIFVFMKKLLLIL
+1 MIPIISLSQEMIL
-15 IFPISIYS
+15 NGKI
-23 QDILITG
+23 
-30 IVVDDDNNQPIPGV
+30 VDDNTDMPLPSASIR
-44 NVIIK
+44 IK
-49 NTTKGT
+49 NTSKGYV
-55 TTDFDG
+55 TDFDG
-61 FFELKTVIGDTIVF
+61 NFEIYAKLGDTLVF
-75 SFVGMK
+75 SYMGMES
-81 DKEIVALSA
+81 KELIALKS
-90 PVNVRLENKTDELD
+90 PISVRLKPTINALD
-104 EVVVSVGYFDIS
+104 EVTVSVGYFDVS

-121 GSIVQIESKQLEK
+121 GSIVQIDSEQLEK
-134 NRNNSIE
+134 NRNKSIE

-148 SGIVV
+148 AGVVV

-187 TSPMSD
+187 TSPVSD
-193 AQGNTGAGQQ
+193 AQGNDGTGQQ
-203 YNNLGFLN
+203 QSNLGFLN
-211 TNDIEKIDVLKD
+211 PNDIEKIEVLKD

-241 TTKTADTANGVD
+241 TTKTADTSNGVD
-253 KISLTFDTSI
+253 KISLSFDTSV
-263 SEVTKYLDVLDGAG
+263 SEVTRYLDVLDGAG

-287 NQLYQDITNPFRV
+287 NQLYHDITNPYRV
-300 GGAFDGSQDIT
+300 GGAYDGTQELSL
-311 VENYPELIDFRNPY
+311 ENYPELSDFRNPY
-325 PDAVPFSNNQT
+325 PDAIPFTDNQT
-336 TKINTDWQ
+336 TNINSNWQ
-344 DTIYRLAHNNSLNLN
+344 DITYRLAQNNALNLS
-359 YRGGNFQKNLS
+359 YRGGDFQKNLS
-370 ISLSL
+370 ISLGL
-375 IDQEGIIINSD
+375 IDQEGVIINSN
-386 NRRVTYNMNA
+386 NRRITYNMNA
-396 KRKAFDNKVDFF
+396 KRKAFSNKVDFF
-408 SKTNISFKK
+408 SKTNISYKK

-453 DDIYAVLNEG
+453 DDIYANLNEG
-463 NIVSNPYTLAV
+463 NIVSNPYTLAK
-474 DVTDLKKSTSIRQ
+474 DVTDLKKSTTFTQI
-487 VFSMVGKIS
+487 FSMVGKIS
-496 PKLTATIKGSY
+496 PKLTSTIKGSFEY
-507 DYVRS
+507 RRS

-521 TTRGRRNNGEA
+521 TTRGRINNGEA
-532 SQAYLE
+532 SQAYIE
-538 NTKVYGEANLR
+538 SNKIYGEANLR

-564 GTYEKNM
+564 GTYENSV

-595 TEIFVPISEFRE
+595 TEIYVPISEFKQV
-607 TGLLSTLLRIGYNY
+607 GLLSSVLRIGYNY
-621 KRKYFVDI
+621 KRKFYIDF
-629 NTRVD
+629 NTRID

-640 VNNQSAIF
+640 ANNQSAIF
-648 PSVALSWL
+648 PSVALSWV
-656 ISEEKFLSQV
+656 ISNERFLRQV
-666 DEVSQLKLRFSFGQ
+666 DEVSKLKLRFSMGQ

-704 ELAIGYFESNLANNN
+704 ELAIGYFESNLANND
-719 LTWEKTDQFNVG
+719 LTWEKTDQFNIG
-731 LDLSLFDSSIN
+731 FDLSLFDSSVN
-742 LTIEAYNKITKDL
+742 LTIDAYNKRTKDL

-774 GKVENKGIEFSLSTN
+774 GEIENKGIEFSLSAN
-789 IKETPEFSWGVMANL
+789 ITETPDFSWNILANL

-810 LLALNSN
+810 LLKLNSN
-817 LDYQIGPSVGFRNT
+817 LDYQIGPAVGFRNS
-831 NPILFK
+831 NPIMFK

-847 AQTDGIYSTWEEAIE
+847 AQTNGIYSTWEEAIE

-871 EIKYINN
+871 EIKYLNN
-878 SIDLDEN
+878 SIDFDEN
-885 GIPLES
+885 GVQLDL

-910 FSFSNNFIF
+910 FSFNNNFIY

-927 FTGQKGGDLFWVDS
+927 FTGQKGGDVFWVDS

-947 QKTTNVLSSSYL
+947 QKTTNVLSSSYDT
-959 SSWKAPLEVVNDQ
+959 SWRAPFEVVNGQ
-972 VTYSP
+972 VTYNQL
-977 SYGNLV
+977 YGNLV
-983 GAANPA
+983 GATNPA
-989 AIIDN
+989 AIINN
-994 GPRAIASDRQVF
+994 GPRAIASDRQIF

-1015 INLGYTLSISNNR
+1015 INFGYTLSISNNQ
-1028 SLRLYASGQNLLTI
+1028 SLRIYASGQNLFLIT
-1042 SDYPGYDPEIMT
+1042 DYPGYDPEIKT

>member
-1 MFIFVFMKKLLLIL
+1 MKNTLLII
-15 IFPISIYS
+15 IFPIFLFS
-23 QDILITG
+23 QDILMTG
-30 IVVDDDNNQPIPGV
+30 LVVDDDNNQPIPGV
-44 NVIIK
+44 NVTIK
-49 NTTKGT
+49 NTTVGT
-55 TTDFDG
+55 TTNFDG
-61 FFELKTVIGDTIVF
+61 IFELNALIGDTLVF
-75 SFVGMK
+75 SFIGMK
-81 DKEIVALSA
+81 NKEITSLSS
-90 PVNVRLENKTDELD
+90 PITVRLESEVSKLD
-104 EVVVSVGYFDIS
+104 EVVVSVGYFDVN

-121 GSIVQIESKQLEK
+121 GSIVQIESEQLEK

-148 SGIVV
+148 AGIVV
-153 NESSEPGGGI
+153 SESSEPGGGI

-187 TSPMSD
+187 TSPISD
-193 AQGNTGAGQQ
+193 AQGNAGTGQQ
-203 YNNLGFLN
+203 HSNLGFLN
-211 TNDIEKIDVLKD
+211 PNDIEKIEVLKD

-241 TTKTADTANGVD
+241 TTKTADSANGVD

-277 FENYMNQRYL
+277 FENYINQRYL
-287 NQLYQDITNPFRV
+287 NQLYQDITNPYRL
-300 GGAFDGSQDIT
+300 GGTFDGTQDIT
-311 VENYPELIDFRNPY
+311 IENYPELSDFRNPY

-336 TKINTDWQ
+336 TNINTDWQ
-344 DTIYRLAHNNSLNLN
+344 DITYRLAHNNSLNLN

-386 NRRVTYNMNA
+386 NRRINYNMNA
-396 KRKAFDNKVDFF
+396 KRKAFNNKVDFF

-428 FSQRGVVSQA
+428 FSQRGVVSQT

-453 DDIYAVLNEG
+453 DDIYADLNEG

-474 DVTDLKKSTSIRQ
+474 NVTDLKKSTSFRQ
-487 VFSMVGKIS
+487 VFSIVSKIS

-532 SQAYLE
+532 SQGYLE
-538 NTKVYGEANLR
+538 NNKIYGEANLR

-564 GTYEKNM
+564 GTYEKNI

-607 TGLLSTLLRIGYNY
+607 AGLLSSLFRVGYNY
-621 KRKYFVDI
+621 KRKYFIDFNARI
-629 NTRVD
+629 D

-656 ISEEKFLSQV
+656 ISEEKKIRQL
-666 DEVSQLKLRFSFGQ
+666 DEVSQLKLRFSVGQ

-742 LTIEAYNKITKDL
+742 LTIDAYNKRTKDL

-774 GKVENKGIEFSLSTN
+774 GKVENKGIEFSLSTL
-789 IKETPEFSWGVMANL
+789 ITETSEFSWGLLANL

-847 AQTDGIYSTWEEAIE
+847 AQTDGIYSTWEEAIQ

-878 SIDLDEN
+878 SLDLDES

-910 FSFSNNFIF
+910 FSFSNNFVF

-947 QKTTNVLSSSYL
+947 QKTTNVLSNSYL

-972 VTYSP
+972 VIYNP
-977 SYGNLV
+977 SYGNLF
-983 GAANPA
+983 GASNPA

-1042 SDYPGYDPEIMT
+1042 TDYPGYDPEIKT
-1054 YTKNPQKR
+1054 YSKNPQKR

>member
-1 MFIFVFMKKLLLIL
+1 M
-15 IFPISIYS
+15 
-23 QDILITG
+23 TG
-30 IVVDDDNNQPIPGV
+30 LVVDDDNNQPIPGV
-44 NVIIK
+44 NVTIK
-49 NTTKGT
+49 NTTVGT
-55 TTDFDG
+55 TTNFDG
-61 FFELKTVIGDTIVF
+61 IFELNALIGDTLVF
-75 SFVGMK
+75 SFIGMK
-81 DKEIVALSA
+81 NKEITSLSS
-90 PVNVRLENKTDELD
+90 PITVRLESEVSKLD
-104 EVVVSVGYFDIS
+104 EVVVSVGYFDVN

-121 GSIVQIESKQLEK
+121 GSIVQIESEQLEK

-148 SGIVV
+148 AGIVV
-153 NESSEPGGGI
+153 SESSEPGGGI

-187 TSPMSD
+187 TSPISD
-193 AQGNTGAGQQ
+193 AQGNAGTGQQ
-203 YNNLGFLN
+203 HSNLGFLN
-211 TNDIEKIDVLKD
+211 PNDIEKIEVLKD

-241 TTKTADTANGVD
+241 TTKTADSANGVD

-277 FENYMNQRYL
+277 FENYINQRYL
-287 NQLYQDITNPFRV
+287 NQLYQDITNPYRL
-300 GGAFDGSQDIT
+300 GGTFDGTQDIT
-311 VENYPELIDFRNPY
+311 IENYPELSDFRNPY

-336 TKINTDWQ
+336 TNINTDWQ
-344 DTIYRLAHNNSLNLN
+344 DITYRLAHNNSLNLN

-386 NRRVTYNMNA
+386 NRRINYNMNA
-396 KRKAFDNKVDFF
+396 KRKAFNNKVDFF

-428 FSQRGVVSQA
+428 FSQRGVVSQT

-453 DDIYAVLNEG
+453 DDIYADLNEG

-474 DVTDLKKSTSIRQ
+474 NVTDLKKSTSFRQ
-487 VFSMVGKIS
+487 VFSIVSKIS

-532 SQAYLE
+532 SQGYLE
-538 NTKVYGEANLR
+538 NNKIYGEANLR

-564 GTYEKNM
+564 GTYEKNI

-607 TGLLSTLLRIGYNY
+607 AGLLSSLFRVGYNY
-621 KRKYFVDI
+621 KRKYFIDFNARI
-629 NTRVD
+629 D

-656 ISEEKFLSQV
+656 ISEEKKIRQL
-666 DEVSQLKLRFSFGQ
+666 DEVSQLKLRFSVGQ

-742 LTIEAYNKITKDL
+742 LTIDAYNKRTKDL

-774 GKVENKGIEFSLSTN
+774 GKVENKGIEFSLSTL
-789 IKETPEFSWGVMANL
+789 ITETSEFSWGLLANL

-847 AQTDGIYSTWEEAIE
+847 AQTDGIYSTWEEAIQ

-878 SIDLDEN
+878 SLDLDES

-910 FSFSNNFIF
+910 FSFSNNFVF

-947 QKTTNVLSSSYL
+947 QKTTNVLSNSYL

-972 VTYSP
+972 VIYNP
-977 SYGNLV
+977 SYGNLF
-983 GAANPA
+983 GASNPA

-1042 SDYPGYDPEIMT
+1042 TDYPGYDPEIKT
-1054 YTKNPQKR
+1054 YSKNPQKR

>member
-1 MFIFVFMKKLLLIL
+1 MIPIISLSQEMIL
-15 IFPISIYS
+15 NGKI
-23 QDILITG
+23 
-30 IVVDDDNNQPIPGV
+30 VDDNTDMPLPSASIR
-44 NVIIK
+44 IK
-49 NTTKGT
+49 NTSKGYV
-55 TTDFDG
+55 TDFDG
-61 FFELKTVIGDTIVF
+61 NFEIYAKLGDTLVF
-75 SFVGMK
+75 SYMGMES
-81 DKEIVALSA
+81 KELIALKS
-90 PVNVRLENKTDELD
+90 PISVRLKPTINALD
-104 EVVVSVGYFDIS
+104 EVTVSVGYFDVS

-121 GSIVQIESKQLEK
+121 GSIVQIDSEQLEK
-134 NRNNSIE
+134 NRNKSIE

-148 SGIVV
+148 AGVVV

-187 TSPMSD
+187 TSPVSD
-193 AQGNTGAGQQ
+193 AQGNDGTGQQ
-203 YNNLGFLN
+203 QSNLGFLN
-211 TNDIEKIDVLKD
+211 PNDIEKIEVLKD

-241 TTKTADTANGVD
+241 TTKTADTSNGVD
-253 KISLTFDTSI
+253 KISLSFDTSV
-263 SEVTKYLDVLDGAG
+263 SEVTRYLDVLDGAG

-287 NQLYQDITNPFRV
+287 NQLYHDITNPYRV
-300 GGAFDGSQDIT
+300 GGAYDGTQELSL
-311 VENYPELIDFRNPY
+311 ENYPELSDFRNPY
-325 PDAVPFSNNQT
+325 PDAIPFTDNQT
-336 TKINTDWQ
+336 TNINSNWQ
-344 DTIYRLAHNNSLNLN
+344 DITYRLAQNNALNLS
-359 YRGGNFQKNLS
+359 YRGGDFQKNLS
-370 ISLSL
+370 ISLGL
-375 IDQEGIIINSD
+375 IDQEGVIINSN
-386 NRRVTYNMNA
+386 NRRITYNMNA
-396 KRKAFDNKVDFF
+396 KRKAFSNKVDFF
-408 SKTNISFKK
+408 SKTNISYKK

-453 DDIYAVLNEG
+453 DDIYANLNEG
-463 NIVSNPYTLAV
+463 NIVSNPYTLAK
-474 DVTDLKKSTSIRQ
+474 DVTDLKKSTTFTQI
-487 VFSMVGKIS
+487 FSMVGKIS
-496 PKLTATIKGSY
+496 PKLTSTIKGSFEY
-507 DYVRS
+507 RRS

-521 TTRGRRNNGEA
+521 TTRGRINNGEA
-532 SQAYLE
+532 SQAYIE
-538 NTKVYGEANLR
+538 SNKIYGEANLR

-564 GTYEKNM
+564 GTYENSV

-595 TEIFVPISEFRE
+595 TEIYVPISEFKQV
-607 TGLLSTLLRIGYNY
+607 GLLSSVLRIGYNY
-621 KRKYFVDI
+621 KRKFYIDF
-629 NTRVD
+629 NTRID

-640 VNNQSAIF
+640 ANNQSAIF
-648 PSVALSWL
+648 PSVALSWV
-656 ISEEKFLSQV
+656 ISNERFLRQV
-666 DEVSQLKLRFSFGQ
+666 NEVSKLKLRFSMGQ

-704 ELAIGYFESNLANNN
+704 ELAIGYFESNLANND
-719 LTWEKTDQFNVG
+719 LTWEKTDQFNIG
-731 LDLSLFDSSIN
+731 FDLSLFDSSVN
-742 LTIEAYNKITKDL
+742 LTIDAYNKRTKDL

-774 GKVENKGIEFSLSTN
+774 GEIENKGIEFSLSAN
-789 IKETPEFSWGVMANL
+789 ITETPDFSWNILTNL

-810 LLALNSN
+810 LLKLNSN
-817 LDYQIGPSVGFRNT
+817 LDYQIGPAVGFRNS
-831 NPILFK
+831 NPIMFK

-847 AQTDGIYSTWEEAIE
+847 AQTNGIYSTWEEAIE

-871 EIKYINN
+871 EIKYLNN
-878 SIDLDEN
+878 SIDFDEN
-885 GIPLES
+885 GVQLDL

-910 FSFSNNFIF
+910 FSFNNNFIY

-927 FTGQKGGDLFWVDS
+927 FTGQKGGDVFWVDS

-947 QKTTNVLSSSYL
+947 QKTTNVLSSSYDT
-959 SSWKAPLEVVNDQ
+959 SWRAPFEVVNGQ
-972 VTYSP
+972 VTYNQL
-977 SYGNLV
+977 YGNLV
-983 GAANPA
+983 GATNPA
-989 AIIDN
+989 AIINN
-994 GPRAIASDRQVF
+994 GPRAIASDRQIF

-1015 INLGYTLSISNNR
+1015 INFGYTLSISNNQ
-1028 SLRLYASGQNLLTI
+1028 SLRIYASGQNLFLIT
-1042 SDYPGYDPEIMT
+1042 DYPGYDPEIKT

>member
-1 MFIFVFMKKLLLIL
+1 M
-15 IFPISIYS
+15 
-23 QDILITG
+23 TG
-30 IVVDDDNNQPIPGV
+30 LVVDDDSNQPLPGV

-49 NTTKGT
+49 NTAKGT

-61 FFELKTVIGDTIVF
+61 IFELKTLIGDTIVF
-75 SFVGMK
+75 SYIGMK

-90 PVNVRLENKTDELD
+90 PVSVRLESESNELD
-104 EVVVSVGYFDIS
+104 EVVVSVGYFDVS

-121 GSIVQIESKQLEK
+121 GSIAQIDSKQLEK

-148 SGIVV
+148 AGIVV
-153 NESSEPGGGI
+153 NESSEPGGGV

-176 TQPLYVVDGIP
+176 TQPLYVIDGIP
-187 TSPMSD
+187 TSPVSD
-193 AQGNTGAGQQ
+193 AQGNGGTGQQ
-203 YNNLGFLN
+203 QSNLGFLN
-211 TNDIEKIDVLKD
+211 PNDIEKIEVLKD

-253 KISLTFDTSI
+253 KISITLDTSV

-287 NQLYQDITNPFRV
+287 NQLYQDITNPYRV
-300 GGAFDGSQDIT
+300 GGAFDGTQDLSL
-311 VENYPELIDFRNPY
+311 ENYPELSDFRNPY
-325 PDAVPFSNNQT
+325 PDATPLTNNQT
-336 TKINTDWQ
+336 TDINSNWQ
-344 DTIYRLAHNNSLNLN
+344 DITYRLAQNNALNLS

-370 ISLSL
+370 ISLGL
-375 IDQEGIIINSD
+375 IDQEGVIINSN
-386 NRRVTYNMNA
+386 NRKITYNMNA
-396 KRKAFDNKVDFF
+396 KRKAFNNKVDFF
-408 SKTNISFKK
+408 SKTNISYKK

-453 DDIYAVLNEG
+453 DDIYASLNEG
-463 NIVSNPYTLAV
+463 NIVSNPYTLAK
-474 DVTDLKKSTSIRQ
+474 DVTDLKKSTTFRQ
-487 VFSMVGKIS
+487 IFSAVAKIS
-496 PKLTATIKGSY
+496 PKLTSTVKGSFEY
-507 DYVRS
+507 RRS

-532 SQAYLE
+532 SQAYIE
-538 NTKVYGEANLR
+538 SNKIYGEANLR

-558 LDAILI
+558 LDVILI

-595 TEIFVPISEFRE
+595 TEIYVPISEFRE
-607 TGLLSTLLRIGYNY
+607 VGLLSSVLRIGYNY
-621 KRKYFVDI
+621 KRKYYVDF
-629 NTRVD
+629 NTRID

-648 PSVALSWL
+648 PSVALSWV
-656 ISEEKFLSQV
+656 ISKEKFLRQV
-666 DEVSQLKLRFSFGQ
+666 DEVSQLKLRFSGGQ

-704 ELAIGYFESNLANNN
+704 DLAIGYFESNLANND
-719 LTWEKTDQFNVG
+719 LTWEKTDQFNIG
-731 LDLSLFDSSIN
+731 LDLSLFDSSVN
-742 LTIEAYNKITKDL
+742 LTIDAYNKRTKDL

-764 NGYTSRIDNF
+764 NGYTTRVDNF
-774 GKVENKGIEFSLSTN
+774 GEVENKGIEFSLSAN
-789 IKETPEFSWGVMANL
+789 ITETPDFSWSILTNL

-810 LLALNSN
+810 LIALNSN
-817 LDYQIGPSVGFRNT
+817 LDYQIGPSVGFMNT
-831 NPILFK
+831 NPIMFK

-847 AQTDGIYSTWEEAIE
+847 AQTDGIYSSWEEAIE
-862 SGIEGAAPG
+862 SGIAGAAPG
-871 EIKYINN
+871 EIKYLNN

-885 GIPLES
+885 GVPLDL

-910 FSFSNNFIF
+910 FSFSNNFIY

-927 FTGQKGGDLFWVDS
+927 FTGQKGGDVFWVDS
-941 WQLSGL
+941 WQLNGL
-947 QKTTNVLSSSYL
+947 QKTTNVLSSSYDT
-959 SSWKAPLEVVNDQ
+959 SWKAPLAVINGE
-972 VTYSP
+972 VTYSQ

-983 GAANPA
+983 GATNPA
-989 AIIDN
+989 AIVDN
-994 GPRAIASDRQVF
+994 GPRAIASDRQIF
-1006 DGSFIRLKN
+1006 DGSFIRFKN
-1015 INLGYTLSISNNR
+1015 INLGYTLSISNNQ
-1028 SLRLYASGQNLLTI
+1028 SLRIYASGQNLFTI
-1042 SDYPGYDPEIMT
+1042 TDYPGYDPEIRT

>member
-1 MFIFVFMKKLLLIL
+1 MIPIISLSQEMIL
-15 IFPISIYS
+15 NGKI
-23 QDILITG
+23 
-30 IVVDDDNNQPIPGV
+30 VDDNTDMPLPSASIR
-44 NVIIK
+44 IK
-49 NTTKGT
+49 NTSKGYV
-55 TTDFDG
+55 TDFDG
-61 FFELKTVIGDTIVF
+61 NFEIYVKLGDTLVF
-75 SFVGMK
+75 SYMGMES
-81 DKEIVALSA
+81 KELIALKS
-90 PVNVRLENKTDELD
+90 PISVRLQPTINALD
-104 EVVVSVGYFDIS
+104 EVTVSVGYFDVS

-121 GSIVQIESKQLEK
+121 GSIVQIDSEQLEK
-134 NRNNSIE
+134 NRNKSIE

-148 SGIVV
+148 AGVVV

-187 TSPMSD
+187 TSPVSD
-193 AQGNTGAGQQ
+193 AQGNDGTGQQ
-203 YNNLGFLN
+203 QSNLGFLN
-211 TNDIEKIDVLKD
+211 PNDIEKIEVLKD

-241 TTKTADTANGVD
+241 TTKTADTSNGVD
-253 KISLTFDTSI
+253 KISLSFDTSV
-263 SEVTKYLDVLDGAG
+263 SEVTRYLDVLDGAG

-287 NQLYQDITNPFRV
+287 NQLYHDITNPYRV
-300 GGAFDGSQDIT
+300 GGAYDGTQELSL
-311 VENYPELIDFRNPY
+311 ENYPELSDFRNPY
-325 PDAVPFSNNQT
+325 PDAIPFTDNQT
-336 TKINTDWQ
+336 TNINSNWQ
-344 DTIYRLAHNNSLNLN
+344 DITYRLAQNNALNLS
-359 YRGGNFQKNLS
+359 YRGGDFQKNLS
-370 ISLSL
+370 ISLGL
-375 IDQEGIIINSD
+375 IDQEGVIINSN
-386 NRRVTYNMNA
+386 NRRITYNMNA
-396 KRKAFDNKVDFF
+396 KRKAFSNKVDFF
-408 SKTNISFKK
+408 SKTNISYKK

-453 DDIYAVLNEG
+453 DDIYANLNEG
-463 NIVSNPYTLAV
+463 NIVSNPYTLAK
-474 DVTDLKKSTSIRQ
+474 DVTDLKKSTTFTQI
-487 VFSMVGKIS
+487 FSMVGKIS
-496 PKLTATIKGSY
+496 PKLTSTIKGSFEY
-507 DYVRS
+507 RRS

-521 TTRGRRNNGEA
+521 TTRGRINNGEA
-532 SQAYLE
+532 SQAYIE
-538 NTKVYGEANLR
+538 SNKIYGEANLR

-564 GTYEKNM
+564 GTYEKSV

-595 TEIFVPISEFRE
+595 TEIYVPISEFKQV
-607 TGLLSTLLRIGYNY
+607 GLLSSVLRIGYNY
-621 KRKYFVDI
+621 KRKFYIDF
-629 NTRVD
+629 NTRID

-640 VNNQSAIF
+640 ANNQSAIF
-648 PSVALSWL
+648 PSVALSWV
-656 ISEEKFLSQV
+656 ISNERFLRQV
-666 DEVSQLKLRFSFGQ
+666 NEVSKLKLRFSMGQ

-704 ELAIGYFESNLANNN
+704 ELAIGYFESNLANND
-719 LTWEKTDQFNVG
+719 LTWEKTDQFNIG
-731 LDLSLFDSSIN
+731 FDLSLFDSSVN
-742 LTIEAYNKITKDL
+742 LTIDAYNKRTKDL

-774 GKVENKGIEFSLSTN
+774 GEIENKGIEFSLSAN
-789 IKETPEFSWGVMANL
+789 ITETPDFSWNILTNL

-810 LLALNSN
+810 LLKLNSN
-817 LDYQIGPSVGFRNT
+817 LDYQIGPAVGFRNS
-831 NPILFK
+831 NPIMFK

-847 AQTDGIYSTWEEAIE
+847 AQTNGIYSTWEEAIE

-871 EIKYINN
+871 EIKYLNN
-878 SIDLDEN
+878 SIDFDEN
-885 GIPLES
+885 GVQLDL

-910 FSFSNNFIF
+910 FSFNNNFIY

-927 FTGQKGGDLFWVDS
+927 FTGQKGGDVFWVDS

-947 QKTTNVLSSSYL
+947 QKTTNVLSSSYDT
-959 SSWKAPLEVVNDQ
+959 SWRAPFEVVNGQ
-972 VTYSP
+972 VTYNQL
-977 SYGNLV
+977 YGNLV
-983 GAANPA
+983 GATNPA
-989 AIIDN
+989 AIINN
-994 GPRAIASDRQVF
+994 GPRAIASDRQIF

-1015 INLGYTLSISNNR
+1015 INFGYTLSISNNQ
-1028 SLRLYASGQNLLTI
+1028 SLRIYASGQNLFLIT
-1042 SDYPGYDPEIMT
+1042 DYPGYDPEIKT

>member
-1 MFIFVFMKKLLLIL
+1 MKFFISSLLSLI
-15 IFPISIYS
+15 PIISLS
-23 QDILITG
+23 QEMILNGKI
-30 IVVDDDNNQPIPGV
+30 VDDNTDMPLPSASIR
-44 NVIIK
+44 IK
-49 NTTKGT
+49 NTSKGYV
-55 TTDFDG
+55 TDFDG
-61 FFELKTVIGDTIVF
+61 NFEIYAKLGDTLVF
-75 SFVGMK
+75 SYMGMES
-81 DKEIVALSA
+81 KELIALKS
-90 PVNVRLENKTDELD
+90 PISVRLKPTINALD
-104 EVVVSVGYFDIS
+104 EVTVSVGYFDVS

-121 GSIVQIESKQLEK
+121 GSIVQIDSEQLEK
-134 NRNNSIE
+134 NRNKSIE

-148 SGIVV
+148 AGVVV

-187 TSPMSD
+187 TSPVSD
-193 AQGNTGAGQQ
+193 AQGNDGTGQQ
-203 YNNLGFLN
+203 QSNLGFLN
-211 TNDIEKIDVLKD
+211 PNDIEKIEVLKD

-241 TTKTADTANGVD
+241 TTKTADTSNGVD
-253 KISLTFDTSI
+253 KISLSFDTSV
-263 SEVTKYLDVLDGAG
+263 SEVTRYLDVLDGAG

-287 NQLYQDITNPFRV
+287 NQLYHDITNPYRV
-300 GGAFDGSQDIT
+300 GGAYDGTQELSL
-311 VENYPELIDFRNPY
+311 ENYPELSDFRNPY
-325 PDAVPFSNNQT
+325 PDAIPFTDNQT
-336 TKINTDWQ
+336 TNINSNWQ
-344 DTIYRLAHNNSLNLN
+344 DITYRLAQNNALNLS
-359 YRGGNFQKNLS
+359 YRGGDFQKNLS
-370 ISLSL
+370 ISLGL
-375 IDQEGIIINSD
+375 IDQEGVIINSN
-386 NRRVTYNMNA
+386 NRRITYNMNA
-396 KRKAFDNKVDFF
+396 KRKAFSNKVDFF
-408 SKTNISFKK
+408 SKTNISYKK

-453 DDIYAVLNEG
+453 DDIYANLNEG
-463 NIVSNPYTLAV
+463 NIVSNPYTLAK
-474 DVTDLKKSTSIRQ
+474 DVTDLKKSTTFTQI
-487 VFSMVGKIS
+487 FSMVGKIS
-496 PKLTATIKGSY
+496 PKLTSTIKGSFEY
-507 DYVRS
+507 RRS

-521 TTRGRRNNGEA
+521 TTRGRINNGEA
-532 SQAYLE
+532 SQAYIE
-538 NTKVYGEANLR
+538 SNKIYGEANLR

-564 GTYEKNM
+564 GTYEKSV

-595 TEIFVPISEFRE
+595 TEIYVPISEFKQV
-607 TGLLSTLLRIGYNY
+607 GLLSSVLRIGYNY
-621 KRKYFVDI
+621 KRKFYIDF
-629 NTRVD
+629 NTRID

-648 PSVALSWL
+648 PSVALSWV
-656 ISEEKFLSQV
+656 ISNERFLKQV
-666 DEVSQLKLRFSFGQ
+666 NEVSKLKLRFSMGQ

-704 ELAIGYFESNLANNN
+704 ELAIGYFESNLANND
-719 LTWEKTDQFNVG
+719 LTWEKTDQFNIG
-731 LDLSLFDSSIN
+731 FDLSLFDSSVN
-742 LTIEAYNKITKDL
+742 LTIDAYNKRTKDL

-774 GKVENKGIEFSLSTN
+774 GKVENKGIEFSLSAN
-789 IKETPEFSWGVMANL
+789 ITETPDFSWNILTNL

-810 LLALNSN
+810 LLKLNSN
-817 LDYQIGPSVGFRNT
+817 LDYQIGPAVGFRNS
-831 NPILFK
+831 NPIMFK

-847 AQTDGIYSTWEEAIE
+847 AQTNGIYSTWEEAIE

-871 EIKYINN
+871 EIKYLNN
-878 SIDLDEN
+878 SIDFDEN
-885 GIPLES
+885 GVQLDL

-910 FSFSNNFIF
+910 FSFNNNFIY

-927 FTGQKGGDLFWVDS
+927 FTGQKGGDVFWVDS

-947 QKTTNVLSSSYL
+947 QKTTNVLSSSYDT
-959 SSWKAPLEVVNDQ
+959 SWRAPFEVVNGQ
-972 VTYSP
+972 VTYNQL
-977 SYGNLV
+977 YGNLV
-983 GAANPA
+983 GATNPA
-989 AIIDN
+989 AIINN
-994 GPRAIASDRQVF
+994 GPRAIASDRQIF

-1015 INLGYTLSISNNR
+1015 INFGYTLSISNNQ
-1028 SLRLYASGQNLLTI
+1028 SLRIYASGQNLFLIT
-1042 SDYPGYDPEIMT
+1042 DYPGYDPEIKT

>member
-1 MFIFVFMKKLLLIL
+1 MIPIILL
-15 IFPISIYS
+15 S
-23 QDILITG
+23 QEMTLNGKI
-30 IVVDDDNNQPIPGV
+30 VDDNTDMPLPSASIR
-44 NVIIK
+44 IK
-49 NTTKGT
+49 NTSKGYV
-55 TTDFDG
+55 TDFDG
-61 FFELKTVIGDTIVF
+61 NFEIYVKLGDTLVF
-75 SFVGMK
+75 SYMGMES
-81 DKEIVALSA
+81 KELIALKS
-90 PVNVRLENKTDELD
+90 PISVRLKPTINALD
-104 EVVVSVGYFDIS
+104 EVTVSVGYFDVS

-121 GSIVQIESKQLEK
+121 GSIVQIDSEQLEK
-134 NRNNSIE
+134 NRNKSIE

-148 SGIVV
+148 AGVVV

-163 GISIRGVNSMLGG
+163 GISIRGINSMLGG

-187 TSPMSD
+187 TSPVSD
-193 AQGNTGAGQQ
+193 AQGNDGTGQQ
-203 YNNLGFLN
+203 QSNLGFLN
-211 TNDIEKIDVLKD
+211 PNDIEKIEVLKD

-241 TTKTADTANGVD
+241 TTKTADSSNGVD
-253 KISLTFDTSI
+253 KISLSLDTSV
-263 SEVTKYLDVLDGAG
+263 SEVTRYLDVLDGAG

-287 NQLYQDITNPFRV
+287 NQLYHDITNPYRV
-300 GGAFDGSQDIT
+300 GGAYDGTQELSL
-311 VENYPELIDFRNPY
+311 ENYPELSDFRNPY
-325 PDAVPFSNNQT
+325 PDAIPFTDNQT
-336 TKINTDWQ
+336 TNINSNWQ
-344 DTIYRLAHNNSLNLN
+344 DFTYRLAQNNALNLS
-359 YRGGNFQKNLS
+359 YRGGDFQKNLS
-370 ISLSL
+370 ISLGL
-375 IDQEGIIINSD
+375 IDQEGVIINSN
-386 NRRVTYNMNA
+386 NRRITYNMNT
-396 KRKAFDNKVDFF
+396 KRKAFSNKVDFF
-408 SKTNISFKK
+408 SKTNISYKK

-453 DDIYAVLNEG
+453 DDIYANLNEG
-463 NIVSNPYTLAV
+463 NIVSNPYTLAK
-474 DVTDLKKSTSIRQ
+474 DVTDLKKSTTFTQI
-487 VFSMVGKIS
+487 FSMVGKIS
-496 PKLTATIKGSY
+496 PKLTSTIKGSFEY
-507 DYVRS
+507 RRS

-521 TTRGRRNNGEA
+521 TTRGRINNGEA
-532 SQAYLE
+532 SQAYIE
-538 NTKVYGEANLR
+538 SNKIYGEANLR

-564 GTYEKNM
+564 GTYEKNV

-595 TEIFVPISEFRE
+595 TEIYVPISEFRE
-607 TGLLSTLLRIGYNY
+607 VGLLSSVLRIGYNY
-621 KRKYFVDI
+621 KRKFYIDF
-629 NTRVD
+629 NTRID

-640 VNNQSAIF
+640 ANNQSAIF
-648 PSVALSWL
+648 PSVALSWV
-656 ISEEKFLSQV
+656 ISNERFLRQV
-666 DEVSQLKLRFSFGQ
+666 NEVSKLKLRFSMGQ

-704 ELAIGYFESNLANNN
+704 ELAIGYFESNLANND

-731 LDLSLFDSSIN
+731 FDLSLFDSSVN
-742 LTIEAYNKITKDL
+742 LTIDAYNKRTKDL

-774 GKVENKGIEFSLSTN
+774 GKVENKGIEFSLSAN
-789 IKETPEFSWGVMANL
+789 ITETPDFSWNILTNL

-810 LLALNSN
+810 LLKLNSN
-817 LDYQIGPSVGFRNT
+817 LDYQIGPAVGFRNS
-831 NPILFK
+831 NPIMFK

-847 AQTDGIYSTWEEAIE
+847 AQTNGIYSTWEEAIE

-871 EIKYINN
+871 EIKYLNN
-878 SIDLDEN
+878 SIDFDEN
-885 GIPLES
+885 GVQLDL

-910 FSFSNNFIF
+910 FSFNNNFIY

-927 FTGQKGGDLFWVDS
+927 FTGQKGGDVFWVDS

-947 QKTTNVLSSSYL
+947 QKTTNVLSSSYDT
-959 SSWKAPLEVVNDQ
+959 SWRAPFKVINGQ
-972 VTYSP
+972 VTYNQL
-977 SYGNLV
+977 YGNLV
-983 GAANPA
+983 GATNPA
-989 AIIDN
+989 AIINN
-994 GPRAIASDRQVF
+994 GPRAIASDRQIF

-1015 INLGYTLSISNNR
+1015 INFGYTLSISNNQ
-1028 SLRLYASGQNLLTI
+1028 SLRIYASGQNLFLIT
-1042 SDYPGYDPEIMT
+1042 DYPGYDPEIKT

>member
-1 MFIFVFMKKLLLIL
+1 M
-15 IFPISIYS
+15 
-23 QDILITG
+23 TG
-30 IVVDDDNNQPIPGV
+30 LVVDDDSNQPLPGV

-49 NTTKGT
+49 NTAKGT

-61 FFELKTVIGDTIVF
+61 IFELKTLIGDTIVF
-75 SFVGMK
+75 SYIGMK

-90 PVNVRLENKTDELD
+90 PVSVRLESESNELD
-104 EVVVSVGYFDIS
+104 EVVVSVGYFDVS

-121 GSIVQIESKQLEK
+121 GSIAQIDSKQLEK

-148 SGIVV
+148 AGIVV
-153 NESSEPGGGI
+153 NESSEPGGGV

-176 TQPLYVVDGIP
+176 TQPLYVIDGIP
-187 TSPMSD
+187 TSPVSD
-193 AQGNTGAGQQ
+193 AQGNGGTGQQ
-203 YNNLGFLN
+203 QSNLGFLN
-211 TNDIEKIDVLKD
+211 PNDIEKIEVLKD

-253 KISLTFDTSI
+253 KISITLDTSV

-287 NQLYQDITNPFRV
+287 NQLYQDITNPYRV
-300 GGAFDGSQDIT
+300 GGAFDGTQDLSL
-311 VENYPELIDFRNPY
+311 ENYPELSDFRNPY
-325 PDAVPFSNNQT
+325 PDATPLTNNQT
-336 TKINTDWQ
+336 TDINSNWQ
-344 DTIYRLAHNNSLNLN
+344 DITYRLAQNNALNLS

-370 ISLSL
+370 ISLGL
-375 IDQEGIIINSD
+375 IDQEGVIINSN
-386 NRRVTYNMNA
+386 NRKITYNMNA
-396 KRKAFDNKVDFF
+396 KRKAFNNKVDFF
-408 SKTNISFKK
+408 SKTNISYKK

-453 DDIYAVLNEG
+453 DDIYASLNEG
-463 NIVSNPYTLAV
+463 NIVSNPYTLAK
-474 DVTDLKKSTSIRQ
+474 DVTDLKKSTTFRQ
-487 VFSMVGKIS
+487 IFSAVAKIS
-496 PKLTATIKGSY
+496 PKLTSTVKGSFEY
-507 DYVRS
+507 RRS

-532 SQAYLE
+532 SQAYIE
-538 NTKVYGEANLR
+538 SNKIYGEANLR

-558 LDAILI
+558 LDVILI

-595 TEIFVPISEFRE
+595 TEIYVPISEFRE
-607 TGLLSTLLRIGYNY
+607 VGLLSSVLRIGYNY
-621 KRKYFVDI
+621 KRKYYVDF
-629 NTRVD
+629 NTRID

-648 PSVALSWL
+648 PSVALSWV
-656 ISEEKFLSQV
+656 ISKEKFLRQV
-666 DEVSQLKLRFSFGQ
+666 DEVSQLKLRFSGGQ

-704 ELAIGYFESNLANNN
+704 DLAIGYFESNLANND
-719 LTWEKTDQFNVG
+719 LTWEKTDQFNIG
-731 LDLSLFDSSIN
+731 LDLSLFDSSVN
-742 LTIEAYNKITKDL
+742 LTIDAYNKRTKDL

-764 NGYTSRIDNF
+764 NGYSSRVDNF
-774 GKVENKGIEFSLSTN
+774 GKVENKGIEFSLSAN
-789 IKETPEFSWGVMANL
+789 ITETPDFSWSILTNL

-810 LLALNSN
+810 LIALNSN
-817 LDYQIGPSVGFRNT
+817 LDYQIGPSVGFMNT
-831 NPILFK
+831 NPIMFK

-847 AQTDGIYSTWEEAIE
+847 AQTDGIYSSWEEAIE
-862 SGIEGAAPG
+862 SGIAGAAPG
-871 EIKYINN
+871 EIKYLNN

-885 GIPLES
+885 GVPLDL

-910 FSFSNNFIF
+910 FSFSNNFIY

-927 FTGQKGGDLFWVDS
+927 FTGQKGGDVFWVDS
-941 WQLSGL
+941 WQLNGL
-947 QKTTNVLSSSYL
+947 QKTTNVLSSSYDT
-959 SSWKAPLEVVNDQ
+959 SWKAPLAVINGE
-972 VTYSP
+972 VTYSQ

-983 GAANPA
+983 GATNPA
-989 AIIDN
+989 AIVDN
-994 GPRAIASDRQVF
+994 GPRAIASDRQIF
-1006 DGSFIRLKN
+1006 DGSFIRFKN
-1015 INLGYTLSISNNR
+1015 INLGYTLSISNNQ
-1028 SLRLYASGQNLLTI
+1028 SLRIYASGQNLFTI
-1042 SDYPGYDPEIMT
+1042 TDYPGYDPEIRT

>member
-1 MFIFVFMKKLLLIL
+1 MIPIISLSQEMIL
-15 IFPISIYS
+15 NGKI
-23 QDILITG
+23 
-30 IVVDDDNNQPIPGV
+30 VDDNTDMPLPSASIR
-44 NVIIK
+44 IK
-49 NTTKGT
+49 NTSKGYV
-55 TTDFDG
+55 TDFDG
-61 FFELKTVIGDTIVF
+61 NFEIYVKLGDTLVF
-75 SFVGMK
+75 SYMGMES
-81 DKEIVALSA
+81 KELIALKS
-90 PVNVRLENKTDELD
+90 PISVRLKPTINALD
-104 EVVVSVGYFDIS
+104 EVTVSVGYFDVS

-121 GSIVQIESKQLEK
+121 GSIVQIDSEQLEK
-134 NRNNSIE
+134 NRNKSIE

-148 SGIVV
+148 AGVVV

-187 TSPMSD
+187 TSPVSD
-193 AQGNTGAGQQ
+193 AQGNDGTGQQ
-203 YNNLGFLN
+203 QSNLGFLN
-211 TNDIEKIDVLKD
+211 PNDIEKIEVLKD

-241 TTKTADTANGVD
+241 TTKTADTSNGVD
-253 KISLTFDTSI
+253 KISLSFDTSV
-263 SEVTKYLDVLDGAG
+263 SEVTRYLDVLDGAG

-287 NQLYQDITNPFRV
+287 NQLYHDITNPYRV
-300 GGAFDGSQDIT
+300 GGAYDGTQELSL
-311 VENYPELIDFRNPY
+311 ENYPELSDFRNPY
-325 PDAVPFSNNQT
+325 PDAIPFTDNQT
-336 TKINTDWQ
+336 TNINSNWQ
-344 DTIYRLAHNNSLNLN
+344 DITYRLAQNNALNLS
-359 YRGGNFQKNLS
+359 YRGGDFQKNLS
-370 ISLSL
+370 ISLGL
-375 IDQEGIIINSD
+375 IDQEGVIINSN
-386 NRRVTYNMNA
+386 NRRITYNMNA
-396 KRKAFDNKVDFF
+396 KRKAFSNKVDFF
-408 SKTNISFKK
+408 SKTNISYKK

-453 DDIYAVLNEG
+453 DDIYANLNEG
-463 NIVSNPYTLAV
+463 NIVSNPYTLAK
-474 DVTDLKKSTSIRQ
+474 DVTDLKKSTTFTQI
-487 VFSMVGKIS
+487 FSMVGKIS
-496 PKLTATIKGSY
+496 PKLTSTIKGSFEY
-507 DYVRS
+507 RRS

-521 TTRGRRNNGEA
+521 TTRGRINNGEA
-532 SQAYLE
+532 SQAFIE
-538 NTKVYGEANLR
+538 SNKIYGEANLR

-564 GTYEKNM
+564 GTYEKSV

-595 TEIFVPISEFRE
+595 TEIYVPISEFKQV
-607 TGLLSTLLRIGYNY
+607 GLLSSVLRIGYNY
-621 KRKYFVDI
+621 KRKFYIDF
-629 NTRVD
+629 NTRID

-640 VNNQSAIF
+640 ANNQSAIF
-648 PSVALSWL
+648 PSVALSWV
-656 ISEEKFLSQV
+656 ISNERFLRQV
-666 DEVSQLKLRFSFGQ
+666 NEVSKLKLRFSMGQ

-704 ELAIGYFESNLANNN
+704 ELAIGYFESNLANND
-719 LTWEKTDQFNVG
+719 LTWEKTDQFNIG
-731 LDLSLFDSSIN
+731 FDLSLFDSSVN
-742 LTIEAYNKITKDL
+742 LTIDAYNKRTKDL

-774 GKVENKGIEFSLSTN
+774 GEIENKGIEFSLSAN
-789 IKETPEFSWGVMANL
+789 ITETPDFSWNILTNL

-810 LLALNSN
+810 LLKLNSN
-817 LDYQIGPSVGFRNT
+817 LDYQIGPAVGFRNS
-831 NPILFK
+831 NPIMFK

-847 AQTDGIYSTWEEAIE
+847 AQTNGIYSTWEEAIE

-871 EIKYINN
+871 EIKYLNN
-878 SIDLDEN
+878 SIDFDEN
-885 GIPLES
+885 GVQLDL

-910 FSFSNNFIF
+910 FSFNNNFIY

-927 FTGQKGGDLFWVDS
+927 FTGQKGGDVFWVDS

-947 QKTTNVLSSSYL
+947 QKTTNVLSSSYDT
-959 SSWKAPLEVVNDQ
+959 SWRAPFEVVNGQ
-972 VTYSP
+972 VTYNQL
-977 SYGNLV
+977 YGNLV
-983 GAANPA
+983 GATNPA
-989 AIIDN
+989 AIINN
-994 GPRAIASDRQVF
+994 GPRAIASDRQIF

-1015 INLGYTLSISNNR
+1015 INFGYTLSISNNQ
-1028 SLRLYASGQNLLTI
+1028 SLRIYASGQNLFLIT
-1042 SDYPGYDPEIMT
+1042 DYPGYDPEIKT

>member
-1 MFIFVFMKKLLLIL
+1 MIPIISLSQEMIL
-15 IFPISIYS
+15 NGKI
-23 QDILITG
+23 
-30 IVVDDDNNQPIPGV
+30 VDDNTDMPLPSASIR
-44 NVIIK
+44 IK
-49 NTTKGT
+49 NTSKGYV
-55 TTDFDG
+55 TDFDG
-61 FFELKTVIGDTIVF
+61 NFEIYAKLGDTLVF
-75 SFVGMK
+75 SYMGMES
-81 DKEIVALSA
+81 KELIALKS
-90 PVNVRLENKTDELD
+90 PISVRLKPTINALD
-104 EVVVSVGYFDIS
+104 EVTVSVGYFDVS

-121 GSIVQIESKQLEK
+121 GSIVQIDSEQLEK
-134 NRNNSIE
+134 NRNKSIE

-148 SGIVV
+148 AGVVV

-187 TSPMSD
+187 TSPVSD
-193 AQGNTGAGQQ
+193 AQGNDGTGQQ
-203 YNNLGFLN
+203 QSNLGFLN
-211 TNDIEKIDVLKD
+211 PNDIEKIEVLKD

-241 TTKTADTANGVD
+241 TTKTADTSNGVD
-253 KISLTFDTSI
+253 KISLSFDTSV
-263 SEVTKYLDVLDGAG
+263 SEVTRYLDVLDGAG

-287 NQLYQDITNPFRV
+287 NQLYHDITNPYRV
-300 GGAFDGSQDIT
+300 GGAYDGTQELSL
-311 VENYPELIDFRNPY
+311 ENYPELSDFRNPY
-325 PDAVPFSNNQT
+325 PDAIPFTDNQT
-336 TKINTDWQ
+336 TNINSNWQ
-344 DTIYRLAHNNSLNLN
+344 DITYRLAQNNALNLS
-359 YRGGNFQKNLS
+359 YRGGDFQKNLS
-370 ISLSL
+370 ISLGL
-375 IDQEGIIINSD
+375 IDQEGVIINSN
-386 NRRVTYNMNA
+386 NRRITYNMNA
-396 KRKAFDNKVDFF
+396 KRKAFSNKVDFF
-408 SKTNISFKK
+408 SKTNISYKK

-453 DDIYAVLNEG
+453 DDIYANLNEG
-463 NIVSNPYTLAV
+463 NIVSNPYTLAK
-474 DVTDLKKSTSIRQ
+474 DVTDLKKSTTFTQI
-487 VFSMVGKIS
+487 FSMVGKIS
-496 PKLTATIKGSY
+496 PKLTSTIKGSFEY
-507 DYVRS
+507 RRS

-521 TTRGRRNNGEA
+521 TTRGRINNGEA
-532 SQAYLE
+532 SQAYIE
-538 NTKVYGEANLR
+538 SNKIYGEANLR

-564 GTYEKNM
+564 GTYEKSV

-595 TEIFVPISEFRE
+595 TEIYVPISEFKQV
-607 TGLLSTLLRIGYNY
+607 GLLSSVLRIGYNY
-621 KRKYFVDI
+621 KRKFYIDF
-629 NTRVD
+629 NTRID

-640 VNNQSAIF
+640 ANNQSAIF
-648 PSVALSWL
+648 PSVALSWV
-656 ISEEKFLSQV
+656 ISNERFLRQV
-666 DEVSQLKLRFSFGQ
+666 NEVSKLKLRFSMGQ

-704 ELAIGYFESNLANNN
+704 ELAIGYFESNLANND
-719 LTWEKTDQFNVG
+719 LTWEKTDQFNIG
-731 LDLSLFDSSIN
+731 FDLSLFDSSVN
-742 LTIEAYNKITKDL
+742 LTIDAYNKRTKDL

-774 GKVENKGIEFSLSTN
+774 GEIENKGIEFSLSAN
-789 IKETPEFSWGVMANL
+789 ITETPDFSWNILTNL

-810 LLALNSN
+810 LLKLNSN
-817 LDYQIGPSVGFRNT
+817 LDYQIGPAVGFRNS
-831 NPILFK
+831 NPIMFK

-847 AQTDGIYSTWEEAIE
+847 AQTNGIYSTWEEAIE

-871 EIKYINN
+871 EIKYLNN
-878 SIDLDEN
+878 SIDFDEN
-885 GIPLES
+885 GVQLDL

-910 FSFSNNFIF
+910 FSFNNNFIY

-927 FTGQKGGDLFWVDS
+927 FTGQKGGDVFWVDS

-947 QKTTNVLSSSYL
+947 QKTTNVLSSSYDT
-959 SSWKAPLEVVNDQ
+959 SWRAPFEVINGQ
-972 VTYSP
+972 VTYNP
-977 SYGNLV
+977 LYGNLV
-983 GAANPA
+983 GATNPA
-989 AIIDN
+989 AIINN
-994 GPRAIASDRQVF
+994 GPRAIASDRQIF

-1015 INLGYTLSISNNR
+1015 INFGYTLSISNNQ
-1028 SLRLYASGQNLLTI
+1028 SLRIYASGQNLFLIT
-1042 SDYPGYDPEIMT
+1042 DYPGYDPEIKT

>member
-1 MFIFVFMKKLLLIL
+1 MKRLLFLL
-15 IFPISIYS
+15 IFPISVFS
-23 QDILITG
+23 QDILMTG
-30 IVVDDDNNQPIPGV
+30 LVVDDDSNQPLPGV

-49 NTTKGT
+49 NTAKGT

-61 FFELKTVIGDTIVF
+61 IFELKTLIGDTIVF
-75 SFVGMK
+75 SYIGMK

-90 PVNVRLENKTDELD
+90 PVSVRLESESNELD
-104 EVVVSVGYFDIS
+104 EVVVSVGYFDVS

-121 GSIVQIESKQLEK
+121 GSIAQIDSKQLEK

-148 SGIVV
+148 AGIVV
-153 NESSEPGGGI
+153 NESSEPGGGV

-176 TQPLYVVDGIP
+176 TQPLYVIDGIP
-187 TSPMSD
+187 TSPVSD
-193 AQGNTGAGQQ
+193 AQGNGGTGQQ
-203 YNNLGFLN
+203 QSNLGFLN
-211 TNDIEKIDVLKD
+211 PNDIEKIEVLKD

-253 KISLTFDTSI
+253 KISITLDTSV

-287 NQLYQDITNPFRV
+287 NQLYQDITNPYRV
-300 GGAFDGSQDIT
+300 GGAFDGTQDLSL
-311 VENYPELIDFRNPY
+311 ENYPELSDFRNPY
-325 PDAVPFSNNQT
+325 PDATPLTNNQT
-336 TKINTDWQ
+336 TDINSNWQ
-344 DTIYRLAHNNSLNLN
+344 DITYRLAQNNALNLS

-370 ISLSL
+370 ISLGL
-375 IDQEGIIINSD
+375 IDQEGVIINSN
-386 NRRVTYNMNA
+386 NRKITYNMNA
-396 KRKAFDNKVDFF
+396 KRKAFNNKVDFF
-408 SKTNISFKK
+408 SKTNISYKK

-453 DDIYAVLNEG
+453 DDIYASLNEG
-463 NIVSNPYTLAV
+463 NIVSNPYTLAK
-474 DVTDLKKSTSIRQ
+474 DVTDLKKSTTFRQ
-487 VFSMVGKIS
+487 IFSAVAKIS
-496 PKLTATIKGSY
+496 PKLTSTVKGSFEY
-507 DYVRS
+507 RRS

-532 SQAYLE
+532 SQAYIE
-538 NTKVYGEANLR
+538 SNKIYGEANLR

-558 LDAILI
+558 LDVILI

-595 TEIFVPISEFRE
+595 TEIYVPISEFRE
-607 TGLLSTLLRIGYNY
+607 VGLLSSVLRIGYNY
-621 KRKYFVDI
+621 KRKYYVDF
-629 NTRVD
+629 NTRID

-648 PSVALSWL
+648 PSVALSWV
-656 ISEEKFLSQV
+656 ISKEKFLRQV
-666 DEVSQLKLRFSFGQ
+666 DEVSQLKLRFSGGQ

-704 ELAIGYFESNLANNN
+704 DLAIGYFESNLANND
-719 LTWEKTDQFNVG
+719 LTWEKTDQFNIG
-731 LDLSLFDSSIN
+731 LDLSLFDSSVN
-742 LTIEAYNKITKDL
+742 LTIDAYNKRTKDL

-764 NGYTSRIDNF
+764 NGYSSRVDNF
-774 GKVENKGIEFSLSTN
+774 GKVENKGIEFSLSAN
-789 IKETPEFSWGVMANL
+789 ITETPDFSWSILTNL

-810 LLALNSN
+810 LIALNSN
-817 LDYQIGPSVGFRNT
+817 LDYQIGPSVGFMNT
-831 NPILFK
+831 NPIMFK

-847 AQTDGIYSTWEEAIE
+847 AQTDGIYSSWEEAIE
-862 SGIEGAAPG
+862 SGIAGAAPG
-871 EIKYINN
+871 EIKYLNN

-885 GIPLES
+885 GVPLDL

-910 FSFSNNFIF
+910 FSFSNNFIY

-927 FTGQKGGDLFWVDS
+927 FTGQKGGDVFWVDS

-947 QKTTNVLSSSYL
+947 QKTTNVLSSSYDT
-959 SSWKAPLEVVNDQ
+959 SWKAPLAVINGE
-972 VTYSP
+972 VTYSQ

-983 GAANPA
+983 GATNPA
-989 AIIDN
+989 AIVDN
-994 GPRAIASDRQVF
+994 GPRAIASDRQIF
-1006 DGSFIRLKN
+1006 DGSFIRFKN
-1015 INLGYTLSISNNR
+1015 INLGYTLSISNNQ
-1028 SLRLYASGQNLLTI
+1028 SLRIYASGQNLFTI
-1042 SDYPGYDPEIMT
+1042 TDYPGYDPEIRT

>member
-1 MFIFVFMKKLLLIL
+1 M
-15 IFPISIYS
+15 
-23 QDILITG
+23 TG
-30 IVVDDDNNQPIPGV
+30 IVVDDDSNQPLPGV

-61 FFELKTVIGDTIVF
+61 FFELKTVVGDTIVF
-75 SFVGMK
+75 SYIGMK
-81 DKEIVALSA
+81 DKEIISLSA
-90 PVNVRLENKTDELD
+90 PVSVRLEGKSNELD
-104 EVVVSVGYFDIS
+104 EVVVSVGYYDVS

-121 GSIVQIESKQLEK
+121 GSIVQINSEQLEK

-148 SGIVV
+148 AGLVV
-153 NESSEPGGGI
+153 SESSEPGGGI

-176 TQPLYVVDGIP
+176 TQPLYVIDGIP
-187 TSPMSD
+187 TSPVSD
-193 AQGNTGAGQQ
+193 AQGNIGTGQQ
-203 YNNLGFLN
+203 QSNLGFLN
-211 TNDIEKIDVLKD
+211 PNDIEKIEVLKD

-253 KISLTFDTSI
+253 KISLTFDTSV

-287 NQLYQDITNPFRV
+287 NQLYQDITNPYRV
-300 GGAFDGSQDIT
+300 GGAFDETQELSL
-311 VENYPELIDFRNPY
+311 ENYPELSNFRNPY
-325 PDAVPFSNNQT
+325 PDAIPFTNNQT
-336 TKINTDWQ
+336 TNINSNWQ
-344 DTIYRLAHNNSLNLN
+344 DITYRLAQNNSLNLS

-370 ISLSL
+370 ISLGL
-375 IDQEGIIINSD
+375 IDQEGVIINSN
-386 NRRVTYNMNA
+386 NRRITYNMNA
-396 KRKAFDNKVDFF
+396 KRKAFNNKVDFF
-408 SKTNISFKK
+408 SKTNISYKK

-445 SLLSPGEE
+445 SLLSLGEE
-453 DDIYAVLNEG
+453 DDMYADLNEG
-463 NIVSNPYTLAV
+463 NIVSNPYTLAK
-474 DVTDLKKSTSIRQ
+474 DVTDLKKSTTFRQ
-487 VFSMVGKIS
+487 IFSAVAKIS
-496 PKLTATIKGSY
+496 PKLTSTVKGSFEY
-507 DYVRS
+507 RRN

-532 SQAYLE
+532 SQAYTE
-538 NTKVYGEANLR
+538 SNKIYGEANLR

-564 GTYEKNM
+564 GTYEKNV

-595 TEIFVPISEFRE
+595 TEIYVPISGFRE
-607 TGLLSTLLRIGYNY
+607 VGLLSSVLRIGYNY
-621 KRKYFVDI
+621 KRKYYVDF
-629 NTRVD
+629 NTRID

-648 PSVALSWL
+648 PSLALSWV
-656 ISEEKFLSQV
+656 ISKEKFLRQV
-666 DEVSQLKLRFSFGQ
+666 DEVSQLKIRFSVGK

-704 ELAIGYFESNLANNN
+704 DLAIGYFESNLANND
-719 LTWEKTDQFNVG
+719 LTWEKTDQFNIG
-731 LDLSLFDSSIN
+731 FDLSLFDSSVN
-742 LTIEAYNKITKDL
+742 LTIDAYNKQTKDL

-774 GKVENKGIEFSLSTN
+774 GEVENKGIEFSLNTN
-789 IKETPEFSWGVMANL
+789 ITDTPDFSWNISTNL

-810 LLALNSN
+810 LIALNSN

-831 NPILFK
+831 NPIMFK

-847 AQTDGIYSTWEEAIE
+847 AQTDGIYSSWEEAIE

-871 EIKYINN
+871 EIKYLNN

-885 GIPLES
+885 GVPLDL

-905 NPDYN
+905 NPDYS
-910 FSFSNNFIF
+910 FSFSNNFIY

-927 FTGQKGGDLFWVDS
+927 LTGQKGGDVFWVDS

-947 QKTTNVLSSSYL
+947 QKTTNVLSSSYD
-959 SSWKAPLEVVNDQ
+959 SSWRAPLAVINGK

-983 GAANPA
+983 GATNPA
-989 AIIDN
+989 AIVDN
-994 GPRAIASDRQVF
+994 GPRAIASDRQIF
-1006 DGSFIRLKN
+1006 DGSFIRFKN
-1015 INLGYTLSISNNR
+1015 INLGYTLSITNNQ
-1028 SLRLYASGQNLLTI
+1028 SLRIYASGQNLFTI
-1042 SDYPGYDPEIMT
+1042 TDYPGYDPEIRT

>member
-1 MFIFVFMKKLLLIL
+1 MIPIISLSQEMIL
-15 IFPISIYS
+15 NGKI
-23 QDILITG
+23 
-30 IVVDDDNNQPIPGV
+30 VDDNTDMPLPSASIR
-44 NVIIK
+44 IK
-49 NTTKGT
+49 NTSKGYV
-55 TTDFDG
+55 TDFDG
-61 FFELKTVIGDTIVF
+61 NFEIYAKLGDTLVF
-75 SFVGMK
+75 SYMGMES
-81 DKEIVALSA
+81 KELIALKS
-90 PVNVRLENKTDELD
+90 PISVRLKPTINALD
-104 EVVVSVGYFDIS
+104 EVTVSVGYFDVS

-121 GSIVQIESKQLEK
+121 GSIVQIDSEQLEK

-148 SGIVV
+148 AGVVV

-187 TSPMSD
+187 TSPVSD
-193 AQGNTGAGQQ
+193 AQGNDGTGQQ
-203 YNNLGFLN
+203 QSNLGFLN
-211 TNDIEKIDVLKD
+211 PNDIEKIEVLKD

-241 TTKTADTANGVD
+241 TTKTADTSNGVD
-253 KISLTFDTSI
+253 KISLSFDTSV
-263 SEVTKYLDVLDGAG
+263 SEVTRYLDVLDGAG

-287 NQLYQDITNPFRV
+287 NQLYHDITNPYRV
-300 GGAFDGSQDIT
+300 GGAYDGTQELSL
-311 VENYPELIDFRNPY
+311 ENYPELSDFRNPY
-325 PDAVPFSNNQT
+325 PDAIPFTDNQT
-336 TKINTDWQ
+336 TNINSNWQ
-344 DTIYRLAHNNSLNLN
+344 DITYRLAQNNALNLS
-359 YRGGNFQKNLS
+359 YRGGDFQKNLS
-370 ISLSL
+370 ISLGL
-375 IDQEGIIINSD
+375 IDQEGVIINSN
-386 NRRVTYNMNA
+386 NRRITYNMNA
-396 KRKAFDNKVDFF
+396 KRKAFSNKVDFF
-408 SKTNISFKK
+408 SKTNISYKK

-453 DDIYAVLNEG
+453 DDIYANLNEG
-463 NIVSNPYTLAV
+463 NIVSNPYTLAK
-474 DVTDLKKSTSIRQ
+474 DVTDLKKSTTFTQI
-487 VFSMVGKIS
+487 FSMVGKIS
-496 PKLTATIKGSY
+496 PKLTSTIKGSFEY
-507 DYVRS
+507 RRS

-521 TTRGRRNNGEA
+521 TTRGRINNGEA
-532 SQAYLE
+532 SQAFIE
-538 NTKVYGEANLR
+538 SNKIYGEANLR

-564 GTYEKNM
+564 GTYEKSV

-595 TEIFVPISEFRE
+595 TEIYVPISEFKQV
-607 TGLLSTLLRIGYNY
+607 GLLSSVLRIGYNY
-621 KRKYFVDI
+621 KRKFYIDF
-629 NTRVD
+629 NTRID

-640 VNNQSAIF
+640 ANNQSAIF
-648 PSVALSWL
+648 PSVALSWV
-656 ISEEKFLSQV
+656 ISNERFLRQV
-666 DEVSQLKLRFSFGQ
+666 NEVSKLKLRFSMGQ

-704 ELAIGYFESNLANNN
+704 ELAIGYFESNLANND
-719 LTWEKTDQFNVG
+719 LTWEKTDQFNIG
-731 LDLSLFDSSIN
+731 FDLSLFDSSVN
-742 LTIEAYNKITKDL
+742 LTIDAYNKRTKDL

-774 GKVENKGIEFSLSTN
+774 GEIENKGIEFSLSAN
-789 IKETPEFSWGVMANL
+789 ITETPDFSWNILTNL

-810 LLALNSN
+810 LLKLNSN
-817 LDYQIGPSVGFRNT
+817 LDYQIGPAVGFRNS
-831 NPILFK
+831 NPIMFK

-847 AQTDGIYSTWEEAIE
+847 AQTNGIYSTWEEAIE

-871 EIKYINN
+871 EIKYLNN
-878 SIDLDEN
+878 SIDFDEN
-885 GIPLES
+885 GVQLDL

-910 FSFSNNFIF
+910 FSFNNNFIY

-927 FTGQKGGDLFWVDS
+927 FTGQKGGDVFWVDS

-947 QKTTNVLSSSYL
+947 QKTTNVLSSSYDT
-959 SSWKAPLEVVNDQ
+959 SWRAPFEVVNGQ
-972 VTYSP
+972 VTYNQL
-977 SYGNLV
+977 YGNLV
-983 GAANPA
+983 GATNPA
-989 AIIDN
+989 AIINN
-994 GPRAIASDRQVF
+994 GPRAIASDRQIF

-1015 INLGYTLSISNNR
+1015 INFGYTLSISNNQ
-1028 SLRLYASGQNLLTI
+1028 SLRIYASGQNLFLIT
-1042 SDYPGYDPEIMT
+1042 DYPGYDPEIKT

>member
-1 MFIFVFMKKLLLIL
+1 MIPIISLSQEMIL
-15 IFPISIYS
+15 NGKI
-23 QDILITG
+23 
-30 IVVDDDNNQPIPGV
+30 VDDNTDMPLPSASIR
-44 NVIIK
+44 IK
-49 NTTKGT
+49 NTSKGYV
-55 TTDFDG
+55 TDFDG
-61 FFELKTVIGDTIVF
+61 NFEIYAKLGDTLVF
-75 SFVGMK
+75 SYMGMES
-81 DKEIVALSA
+81 KELIALKS
-90 PVNVRLENKTDELD
+90 PISVRLKPTINALD
-104 EVVVSVGYFDIS
+104 EVTVSVGYFDVS

-121 GSIVQIESKQLEK
+121 GSIVQIDSEQLEK
-134 NRNNSIE
+134 NRNKSIE

-148 SGIVV
+148 AGVVV

-187 TSPMSD
+187 TSPVSD
-193 AQGNTGAGQQ
+193 AQGNDGTGQQ
-203 YNNLGFLN
+203 QSNLGFLN
-211 TNDIEKIDVLKD
+211 PNDIEKIEVLKD

-241 TTKTADTANGVD
+241 TTKTADSSNGVD
-253 KISLTFDTSI
+253 KISLSFDTSV
-263 SEVTKYLDVLDGAG
+263 SEVTRYLDVLDGAG

-287 NQLYQDITNPFRV
+287 NQLYHDITNPYRV
-300 GGAFDGSQDIT
+300 GGAYDGTQELSL
-311 VENYPELIDFRNPY
+311 ENYQELSDFRNPY
-325 PDAVPFSNNQT
+325 PDAIPFTDNQT
-336 TKINTDWQ
+336 TNINSNWQ
-344 DTIYRLAHNNSLNLN
+344 DITYRLAQNNALNLS
-359 YRGGNFQKNLS
+359 YRGGDFQKNLS
-370 ISLSL
+370 ISLGL
-375 IDQEGIIINSD
+375 IDQEGVIINSN
-386 NRRVTYNMNA
+386 NRRITYNMNA
-396 KRKAFDNKVDFF
+396 KRKAFSNKVDFF
-408 SKTNISFKK
+408 SKTNISYKK

-453 DDIYAVLNEG
+453 DDIYANLNEG
-463 NIVSNPYTLAV
+463 NIVSNPYTLAK
-474 DVTDLKKSTSIRQ
+474 DVTDLKKSTTFTQI
-487 VFSMVGKIS
+487 FSMVGKIS
-496 PKLTATIKGSY
+496 PKLTSTIKGSFEY
-507 DYVRS
+507 RRS

-521 TTRGRRNNGEA
+521 TTRGRINNGEA
-532 SQAYLE
+532 SQAYIE
-538 NTKVYGEANLR
+538 SNKIYGEANLR

-564 GTYEKNM
+564 GTYENSV

-595 TEIFVPISEFRE
+595 TEIYVPISEFKQV
-607 TGLLSTLLRIGYNY
+607 GLLSSVLRIGYNY
-621 KRKYFVDI
+621 KRKFYIDF
-629 NTRVD
+629 NTRID

-640 VNNQSAIF
+640 ANNQSAIF
-648 PSVALSWL
+648 PSVALSWV
-656 ISEEKFLSQV
+656 ISNERFLRQV
-666 DEVSQLKLRFSFGQ
+666 NEVSKLKLRFSMGQ

-704 ELAIGYFESNLANNN
+704 ELAIGYFESNLANND
-719 LTWEKTDQFNVG
+719 LTWEKTDQFNIG
-731 LDLSLFDSSIN
+731 FDLSLFDSSVN
-742 LTIEAYNKITKDL
+742 LTIDAYDKRTKDL

-774 GKVENKGIEFSLSTN
+774 GEIENKGIEFSLSAN
-789 IKETPEFSWGVMANL
+789 ITETPDFSWNILTNL

-810 LLALNSN
+810 LLKLNSN
-817 LDYQIGPSVGFRNT
+817 LDYQIGPAVGFRNS
-831 NPILFK
+831 NPIMFK

-847 AQTDGIYSTWEEAIE
+847 AQTNGIYSTWEEAIE

-871 EIKYINN
+871 EIKYLNN
-878 SIDLDEN
+878 SIDFDEN
-885 GIPLES
+885 GVQLDL

-910 FSFSNNFIF
+910 FSFNNNFIY

-927 FTGQKGGDLFWVDS
+927 FTGQKGGDVFWVDS

-947 QKTTNVLSSSYL
+947 QKTTNVLSSSYDT
-959 SSWKAPLEVVNDQ
+959 SWRAPFEVVNGQ
-972 VTYSP
+972 VTYNQL
-977 SYGNLV
+977 YGNLV
-983 GAANPA
+983 GATNPA
-989 AIIDN
+989 AIINN
-994 GPRAIASDRQVF
+994 GPRAIASDRQIF

-1015 INLGYTLSISNNR
+1015 INFGYTLSISNNQ
-1028 SLRLYASGQNLLTI
+1028 SLRIYASGQNLLLIT
-1042 SDYPGYDPEIMT
+1042 DYPGYDPEIKT

>member
-1 MFIFVFMKKLLLIL
+1 MKFFISSLLSLI
-15 IFPISIYS
+15 PIISLS
-23 QDILITG
+23 QEMILNGKI
-30 IVVDDDNNQPIPGV
+30 VDDNTDMPLPSASIR
-44 NVIIK
+44 IK
-49 NTTKGT
+49 NTSKGYV
-55 TTDFDG
+55 TDFDG
-61 FFELKTVIGDTIVF
+61 NFEIYVKLGDTLVF
-75 SFVGMK
+75 SYMGMES
-81 DKEIVALSA
+81 KELIALKS
-90 PVNVRLENKTDELD
+90 PISVRLQPTINALD
-104 EVVVSVGYFDIS
+104 EVTVSVGYFDVS

-121 GSIVQIESKQLEK
+121 GSIVQIDSEQLEK
-134 NRNNSIE
+134 NRNKSIE

-148 SGIVV
+148 AGVVV

-187 TSPMSD
+187 TSPVSD
-193 AQGNTGAGQQ
+193 AQGNDGTGQQ
-203 YNNLGFLN
+203 QSNLGFLN
-211 TNDIEKIDVLKD
+211 PNDIEKIEVLKD

-241 TTKTADTANGVD
+241 TTKTADTSNGVD
-253 KISLTFDTSI
+253 KISLSFDTSV
-263 SEVTKYLDVLDGAG
+263 SEVTRYLDVLDGAG

-287 NQLYQDITNPFRV
+287 NQLYHDITNPYRV
-300 GGAFDGSQDIT
+300 GGAYDGTQELSL
-311 VENYPELIDFRNPY
+311 ENYPELSDFRNPY
-325 PDAVPFSNNQT
+325 PDAIPFTDNQT
-336 TKINTDWQ
+336 TNINSNWQ
-344 DTIYRLAHNNSLNLN
+344 DITYRLAQNNALNLS
-359 YRGGNFQKNLS
+359 YRGGDFQKNLS
-370 ISLSL
+370 ISLGL
-375 IDQEGIIINSD
+375 IDQEGVIINSN
-386 NRRVTYNMNA
+386 NRRITYNMNA
-396 KRKAFDNKVDFF
+396 KRKAFSNKVDFF
-408 SKTNISFKK
+408 SKTNISYKK

-453 DDIYAVLNEG
+453 DDIYANLNEG
-463 NIVSNPYTLAV
+463 NIVSNPYTLAK
-474 DVTDLKKSTSIRQ
+474 DVTDLKKSTTFTQI
-487 VFSMVGKIS
+487 FSMVGKIS
-496 PKLTATIKGSY
+496 PKLTSTIKGSFEY
-507 DYVRS
+507 RRS

-521 TTRGRRNNGEA
+521 TTRGRINNGEA
-532 SQAYLE
+532 SQAYIE
-538 NTKVYGEANLR
+538 SNKIYGEANLR

-564 GTYEKNM
+564 GTYEKSV

-595 TEIFVPISEFRE
+595 TEIYVPISEFKQV
-607 TGLLSTLLRIGYNY
+607 GLLSSVLRIGYNY
-621 KRKYFVDI
+621 KRKFYIDF
-629 NTRVD
+629 NTRID

-640 VNNQSAIF
+640 ANNQSAIF
-648 PSVALSWL
+648 PSVALSWV
-656 ISEEKFLSQV
+656 ISNERFLRQV
-666 DEVSQLKLRFSFGQ
+666 NEVSKLKLRFSMGQ

-704 ELAIGYFESNLANNN
+704 ELAIGYFESNLANND
-719 LTWEKTDQFNVG
+719 LTWEKTDQFNIG
-731 LDLSLFDSSIN
+731 FDLSLFDSSVN
-742 LTIEAYNKITKDL
+742 LTIDAYNKRTKDL

-774 GKVENKGIEFSLSTN
+774 GEVENKGIEFSLSAN
-789 IKETPEFSWGVMANL
+789 ITETPDFSWNILTNL

-810 LLALNSN
+810 LLKLNSN
-817 LDYQIGPSVGFRNT
+817 LDYQIGPAVGFRNS
-831 NPILFK
+831 NPIMFK

-847 AQTDGIYSTWEEAIE
+847 AQTNGIYSTWEEAIE

-871 EIKYINN
+871 EIKYLNN
-878 SIDLDEN
+878 SIDFDEN
-885 GIPLES
+885 GVQLDL

-910 FSFSNNFIF
+910 FSFNNNFIY

-927 FTGQKGGDLFWVDS
+927 FTGQKGGDVFWVDS

-947 QKTTNVLSSSYL
+947 QKTTNVLSSSYDT
-959 SSWKAPLEVVNDQ
+959 SWRAPFEVVNGQ
-972 VTYSP
+972 VTYNQL
-977 SYGNLV
+977 YGNLV
-983 GAANPA
+983 GATNPA
-989 AIIDN
+989 AIINN
-994 GPRAIASDRQVF
+994 GPRAIASDRQIF

-1015 INLGYTLSISNNR
+1015 INFGYTLSISNNQ
-1028 SLRLYASGQNLLTI
+1028 SLRIYASGQNLFLIT
-1042 SDYPGYDPEIMT
+1042 DYPGYDPEIKT

>member
-1 MFIFVFMKKLLLIL
+1 MIPIISLSQEMIL
-15 IFPISIYS
+15 NGKI
-23 QDILITG
+23 
-30 IVVDDDNNQPIPGV
+30 VDDNTDMPLPSASIR
-44 NVIIK
+44 IK
-49 NTTKGT
+49 NTSKGYV
-55 TTDFDG
+55 TDFDG
-61 FFELKTVIGDTIVF
+61 NFEIYAKLGDTLVF
-75 SFVGMK
+75 SYMGMES
-81 DKEIVALSA
+81 KELIALKS
-90 PVNVRLENKTDELD
+90 PISVRLKPTINALD
-104 EVVVSVGYFDIS
+104 EVTVSVGYFDVS

-121 GSIVQIESKQLEK
+121 GSIVQIDSEQLEK
-134 NRNNSIE
+134 NRNKSIE

-148 SGIVV
+148 AGVVV

-187 TSPMSD
+187 TSPVSD
-193 AQGNTGAGQQ
+193 AQGNDGTGQQ
-203 YNNLGFLN
+203 QSNLGFLN
-211 TNDIEKIDVLKD
+211 PNDIEKIEVLKD

-241 TTKTADTANGVD
+241 TTKTADTSNGVD
-253 KISLTFDTSI
+253 KISLSFDTSV
-263 SEVTKYLDVLDGAG
+263 SEVTRYLDVLDGAG

-287 NQLYQDITNPFRV
+287 NQLYHDITNPYRV
-300 GGAFDGSQDIT
+300 GGAYDGTQELSL
-311 VENYPELIDFRNPY
+311 ENYPELSDFRNPY
-325 PDAVPFSNNQT
+325 PDAIPFTDNQT
-336 TKINTDWQ
+336 TNINSNWQ
-344 DTIYRLAHNNSLNLN
+344 DITYRLAQNNALNLS
-359 YRGGNFQKNLS
+359 YRGGDFQKNLS
-370 ISLSL
+370 ISLGL
-375 IDQEGIIINSD
+375 IDQEGVIINSN
-386 NRRVTYNMNA
+386 NRRITYNMNA
-396 KRKAFDNKVDFF
+396 KRKAFSNKVDFF
-408 SKTNISFKK
+408 SKTNISYKK

-453 DDIYAVLNEG
+453 DDIYANLNEG
-463 NIVSNPYTLAV
+463 NIVSNPYTLAK
-474 DVTDLKKSTSIRQ
+474 DVTDLKKSTTFTQI
-487 VFSMVGKIS
+487 FSMVGKIS
-496 PKLTATIKGSY
+496 PKLTSTIKGSFEY
-507 DYVRS
+507 RRS

-521 TTRGRRNNGEA
+521 TTRGRINNGEA
-532 SQAYLE
+532 SQAYIE
-538 NTKVYGEANLR
+538 SNKIYGEANLR

-564 GTYEKNM
+564 GTYEKSV

-595 TEIFVPISEFRE
+595 TEIYVPISEFKQV
-607 TGLLSTLLRIGYNY
+607 GLLSSVLRIGYNY
-621 KRKYFVDI
+621 KRKFYIDF
-629 NTRVD
+629 NTRID

-640 VNNQSAIF
+640 ANNQSAIF
-648 PSVALSWL
+648 PSVALSWV
-656 ISEEKFLSQV
+656 ISNERFLRQIN
-666 DEVSQLKLRFSFGQ
+666 EVSKLKLRFSMGQ

-704 ELAIGYFESNLANNN
+704 ELAIGYFESNLANND
-719 LTWEKTDQFNVG
+719 LTWEKTDQFNIG
-731 LDLSLFDSSIN
+731 FDLSLFDSSVN
-742 LTIEAYNKITKDL
+742 LTIDAYNKRTKDL

-774 GKVENKGIEFSLSTN
+774 GEIENKGIEFSLSAN
-789 IKETPEFSWGVMANL
+789 ITETPDFSWNILTNL

-810 LLALNSN
+810 LLKLNSN
-817 LDYQIGPSVGFRNT
+817 LDYQIGPAVGFRNS
-831 NPILFK
+831 NPIMFK

-847 AQTDGIYSTWEEAIE
+847 AQTNGIYSTWEEAIE

-871 EIKYINN
+871 EIKYLNN
-878 SIDLDEN
+878 SIDFDEN
-885 GIPLES
+885 GVQLDL

-910 FSFSNNFIF
+910 FSFNNNFIY

-927 FTGQKGGDLFWVDS
+927 FTGQKGGDVFWVDS

-947 QKTTNVLSSSYL
+947 QKTTNVLSSSYDT
-959 SSWKAPLEVVNDQ
+959 SWRAPFEVVNGQ
-972 VTYSP
+972 VTYNQL
-977 SYGNLV
+977 YGNLV
-983 GAANPA
+983 GATNPA
-989 AIIDN
+989 AIINN
-994 GPRAIASDRQVF
+994 GPRAIASDRQIF

-1015 INLGYTLSISNNR
+1015 INFGYTLSISNNQ
-1028 SLRLYASGQNLLTI
+1028 SLRIYASGQNLFLIT
-1042 SDYPGYDPEIMT
+1042 DYPGYDPEIKT

>member
-1 MFIFVFMKKLLLIL
+1 MKNTLLII
-15 IFPISIYS
+15 IFPIFLFS
-23 QDILITG
+23 QDILMTG
-30 IVVDDDNNQPIPGV
+30 LVVDDDNNQPIPGV
-44 NVIIK
+44 NVTIK
-49 NTTKGT
+49 NTTVGT
-55 TTDFDG
+55 TTNFDG
-61 FFELKTVIGDTIVF
+61 IFELNALIGDTLVF
-75 SFVGMK
+75 SFIGMK
-81 DKEIVALSA
+81 NKEITSLSS
-90 PVNVRLENKTDELD
+90 PITVRLESEVSKLD
-104 EVVVSVGYFDIS
+104 EVVVSVGYFDVN

-121 GSIVQIESKQLEK
+121 GSIVQIESEQLEK

-148 SGIVV
+148 AGIVV
-153 NESSEPGGGI
+153 SESSEPGGGI

-187 TSPMSD
+187 TSPISD
-193 AQGNTGAGQQ
+193 AQGNTGTGQQ
-203 YNNLGFLN
+203 HSNLGFLN
-211 TNDIEKIDVLKD
+211 PNDIEKIEVLKD

-241 TTKTADTANGVD
+241 TTKTADSANGVD

-277 FENYMNQRYL
+277 FENYINQRYL
-287 NQLYQDITNPFRV
+287 NQLYQDITNPYRL
-300 GGAFDGSQDIT
+300 GGTFDGTQDIT
-311 VENYPELIDFRNPY
+311 IENYPELSDFRNPY

-336 TKINTDWQ
+336 TNINTDWQ
-344 DTIYRLAHNNSLNLN
+344 DITYRLAHNNSLNLN

-386 NRRVTYNMNA
+386 NRRINYNMNA
-396 KRKAFDNKVDFF
+396 KRKAFNNKVDFF

-428 FSQRGVVSQA
+428 FSQRGVVSQT

-453 DDIYAVLNEG
+453 DDIYADLNEG

-474 DVTDLKKSTSIRQ
+474 NVTDLKKSTSFRQ
-487 VFSMVGKIS
+487 VFSIVSKIS

-532 SQAYLE
+532 SQGYLE
-538 NTKVYGEANLR
+538 NNKIYGEANLR

-564 GTYEKNM
+564 GTYEKNI

-607 TGLLSTLLRIGYNY
+607 AGLLSSLFRVGYNY
-621 KRKYFVDI
+621 KRKYFIDFNARI
-629 NTRVD
+629 D

-656 ISEEKFLSQV
+656 ISEEKKIRQL
-666 DEVSQLKLRFSFGQ
+666 DEVSQLKLRFSVGQ

-742 LTIEAYNKITKDL
+742 LTIDAYNKITKDL

-774 GKVENKGIEFSLSTN
+774 GKVENKGIEFSLSTL
-789 IKETPEFSWGVMANL
+789 ITETSEFSWGLLANL

-847 AQTDGIYSTWEEAIE
+847 AQTDGIYSTWEEAIQ

-878 SIDLDEN
+878 SLDLDES

-910 FSFSNNFIF
+910 FSFSNNFVF

-947 QKTTNVLSSSYL
+947 QKTTNVLSNSYL

-972 VTYSP
+972 VIYNP
-977 SYGNLV
+977 SYGNLF
-983 GAANPA
+983 GASNPA

-1042 SDYPGYDPEIMT
+1042 TDYPGYDPEIKT
-1054 YTKNPQKR
+1054 YSKNPQKR

>member
-1 MFIFVFMKKLLLIL
+1 MIPIISLSQEMIL
-15 IFPISIYS
+15 NGKI
-23 QDILITG
+23 
-30 IVVDDDNNQPIPGV
+30 VDDNTDMPLPSASIR
-44 NVIIK
+44 IK
-49 NTTKGT
+49 NTSKGYV
-55 TTDFDG
+55 TDFDG
-61 FFELKTVIGDTIVF
+61 NFEIYAKLGDTLVF
-75 SFVGMK
+75 SYMGMES
-81 DKEIVALSA
+81 KELIALKS
-90 PVNVRLENKTDELD
+90 PISVRLKPTINALD
-104 EVVVSVGYFDIS
+104 EVTVSVGYFDVS

-121 GSIVQIESKQLEK
+121 GSIVQIDSEQLEK
-134 NRNNSIE
+134 NRNKSIE

-148 SGIVV
+148 AGVVV

-187 TSPMSD
+187 TSPVSD
-193 AQGNTGAGQQ
+193 AQGNDGTGQQ
-203 YNNLGFLN
+203 QSNLGFLN
-211 TNDIEKIDVLKD
+211 PNDIEKIEVLKD

-241 TTKTADTANGVD
+241 TTKTADTSNGVD
-253 KISLTFDTSI
+253 KISLSFDTSV
-263 SEVTKYLDVLDGAG
+263 SEVTRYLDVLDGAG

-287 NQLYQDITNPFRV
+287 NQLYHDITNPYRV
-300 GGAFDGSQDIT
+300 GGAYDGTQELSL
-311 VENYPELIDFRNPY
+311 ENYPELSDFRNPY
-325 PDAVPFSNNQT
+325 PDAIPFTDNQT
-336 TKINTDWQ
+336 TNINSNWQ
-344 DTIYRLAHNNSLNLN
+344 DITYRLAQNNALNLS
-359 YRGGNFQKNLS
+359 YRGGDFQKNLS
-370 ISLSL
+370 ISLGL
-375 IDQEGIIINSD
+375 IDQEGVIINSN
-386 NRRVTYNMNA
+386 NRRITYNMNA
-396 KRKAFDNKVDFF
+396 KRKAFSNKVDFF
-408 SKTNISFKK
+408 SKTNISYKK

-453 DDIYAVLNEG
+453 DDIYANLNEG
-463 NIVSNPYTLAV
+463 NIVSNPYTLAK
-474 DVTDLKKSTSIRQ
+474 DVTDLKKSTTFTQI
-487 VFSMVGKIS
+487 FSMVGKIS
-496 PKLTATIKGSY
+496 PKLTSTIKGSFEY
-507 DYVRS
+507 RRS

-521 TTRGRRNNGEA
+521 TTRGRINNGEA
-532 SQAYLE
+532 SQAYIE
-538 NTKVYGEANLR
+538 SNKIYGEANLR

-564 GTYEKNM
+564 GTYEKSV

-595 TEIFVPISEFRE
+595 TEIYVPISEFKQV
-607 TGLLSTLLRIGYNY
+607 GLLSSVLRIGYNY
-621 KRKYFVDI
+621 KRKFYIDF
-629 NTRVD
+629 NTRID

-640 VNNQSAIF
+640 ANNQSAIF
-648 PSVALSWL
+648 PSVALSWV
-656 ISEEKFLSQV
+656 ISNERFLRQV
-666 DEVSQLKLRFSFGQ
+666 NEVSKLKLRFSMGQ

-704 ELAIGYFESNLANNN
+704 ELAIGYFESNLANND
-719 LTWEKTDQFNVG
+719 LTWEKTDQFNIG
-731 LDLSLFDSSIN
+731 FDLSLFDSSVN
-742 LTIEAYNKITKDL
+742 LTIDAYNKRTKDL

-774 GKVENKGIEFSLSTN
+774 GEIENKGIEFSLSAN
-789 IKETPEFSWGVMANL
+789 ITETPDFSWNILTNL

-810 LLALNSN
+810 LLKLNSN
-817 LDYQIGPSVGFRNT
+817 LDYQIGPAVGFRNS
-831 NPILFK
+831 NPIMFK

-847 AQTDGIYSTWEEAIE
+847 AQTNGIYSTWEEAIE

-871 EIKYINN
+871 EIKYLNN
-878 SIDLDEN
+878 SIDFDEN
-885 GIPLES
+885 GVQLDL

-910 FSFSNNFIF
+910 FSFNNNFIY

-927 FTGQKGGDLFWVDS
+927 FTGQKGGDVFWVDS

-947 QKTTNVLSSSYL
+947 QKTTNVLSSSYNT
-959 SSWKAPLEVVNDQ
+959 SWRAPFEVVNGQ
-972 VTYSP
+972 VTYNQL
-977 SYGNLV
+977 YGNLV
-983 GAANPA
+983 GATNPA
-989 AIIDN
+989 AIINN
-994 GPRAIASDRQVF
+994 GPRAIASDRQIF

-1015 INLGYTLSISNNR
+1015 INFGYTLSISNNQ
-1028 SLRLYASGQNLLTI
+1028 SLRIYASGQNLFLIT
-1042 SDYPGYDPEIMT
+1042 DYPGYDPEIKT

>member
-1 MFIFVFMKKLLLIL
+1 MKRLLFLL
-15 IFPISIYS
+15 IFPISVFS
-23 QDILITG
+23 QDILMTG
-30 IVVDDDNNQPIPGV
+30 LVVDDDSNQPLPGV

-49 NTTKGT
+49 NTAKGT

-61 FFELKTVIGDTIVF
+61 IFELKTLIGDTIVF
-75 SFVGMK
+75 SYIGMK

-90 PVNVRLENKTDELD
+90 PVSVRLESESNELD
-104 EVVVSVGYFDIS
+104 EVVVSVGYFDVS

-121 GSIVQIESKQLEK
+121 GSIAQIDSKQLEK

-148 SGIVV
+148 AGIVV
-153 NESSEPGGGI
+153 NESSEPGGGV

-176 TQPLYVVDGIP
+176 TQPLYVIDGIP
-187 TSPMSD
+187 TSPVSD
-193 AQGNTGAGQQ
+193 AQGNGGTGQQ
-203 YNNLGFLN
+203 QSNLGFLN
-211 TNDIEKIDVLKD
+211 PNDIEKIEVLKD

-253 KISLTFDTSI
+253 KISITLDTSV

-287 NQLYQDITNPFRV
+287 NQLYQDITNPYRV
-300 GGAFDGSQDIT
+300 GGAFDGTQDLSL
-311 VENYPELIDFRNPY
+311 ENYPELSDFRNPY
-325 PDAVPFSNNQT
+325 PDATPLTNNQT
-336 TKINTDWQ
+336 TDINSNWQ
-344 DTIYRLAHNNSLNLN
+344 DITYRLAQNNALNLS

-370 ISLSL
+370 ISLGL
-375 IDQEGIIINSD
+375 IDQEGVIINSN
-386 NRRVTYNMNA
+386 NRRITYNMNA
-396 KRKAFDNKVDFF
+396 KRKAFNNKVDFF
-408 SKTNISFKK
+408 SKTNISYKK

-453 DDIYAVLNEG
+453 DDIYASLNEG
-463 NIVSNPYTLAV
+463 NIVSNPYTLAK
-474 DVTDLKKSTSIRQ
+474 DVTDLKKSTTFRQ
-487 VFSMVGKIS
+487 IFSAVAKIS
-496 PKLTATIKGSY
+496 PKLTSTVKGSFEY
-507 DYVRS
+507 RRS

-532 SQAYLE
+532 SQAYIE
-538 NTKVYGEANLR
+538 SNKIYGEANLR

-558 LDAILI
+558 LDVILI

-595 TEIFVPISEFRE
+595 TEIYVPISEFRE
-607 TGLLSTLLRIGYNY
+607 VGLLSSVLRIGYNY
-621 KRKYFVDI
+621 KRKYYVDF
-629 NTRVD
+629 NTRID

-648 PSVALSWL
+648 PSVALSWV
-656 ISEEKFLSQV
+656 ISKEKFLRQV
-666 DEVSQLKLRFSFGQ
+666 DEVSQLKLRFSGGQ

-704 ELAIGYFESNLANNN
+704 DLAIGYFESNLANND
-719 LTWEKTDQFNVG
+719 LTWEKTDQFNIG
-731 LDLSLFDSSIN
+731 LDLSLFDSSVN
-742 LTIEAYNKITKDL
+742 LTIDAYNKRTKDL

-764 NGYTSRIDNF
+764 NGYSSRVDNF
-774 GKVENKGIEFSLSTN
+774 GKVENKGIEFSLSAN
-789 IKETPEFSWGVMANL
+789 ITETPDFSWSILTNL

-810 LLALNSN
+810 LIALNSN
-817 LDYQIGPSVGFRNT
+817 LDYQIGPSVGFMNT
-831 NPILFK
+831 NPIMFK

-847 AQTDGIYSTWEEAIE
+847 AQTDGIYSSWEEAIE
-862 SGIEGAAPG
+862 SGIAGAAPG
-871 EIKYINN
+871 EIKYLNN

-885 GIPLES
+885 GVPLDL

-910 FSFSNNFIF
+910 FSFSNNFIY

-927 FTGQKGGDLFWVDS
+927 ITGQKGGDVFWVDS
-941 WQLSGL
+941 WQLNGL
-947 QKTTNVLSSSYL
+947 QKTTNVLSSSYDT
-959 SSWKAPLEVVNDQ
+959 SWKAPLAVINGE
-972 VTYSP
+972 VTYSQ

-983 GAANPA
+983 GATNPA
-989 AIIDN
+989 AIVDN
-994 GPRAIASDRQVF
+994 GPRAIASDRQIF
-1006 DGSFIRLKN
+1006 DGSFIRFKN
-1015 INLGYTLSISNNR
+1015 INLGYTLSISNNQ
-1028 SLRLYASGQNLLTI
+1028 SLRIYASGQNLFTI
-1042 SDYPGYDPEIMT
+1042 TDYPGYDPEIRT

>member
-1 MFIFVFMKKLLLIL
+1 MIPIISLSQEMIL
-15 IFPISIYS
+15 NGKI
-23 QDILITG
+23 
-30 IVVDDDNNQPIPGV
+30 VDDNTDMPLPSASIR
-44 NVIIK
+44 IK
-49 NTTKGT
+49 NTSKGYV
-55 TTDFDG
+55 TDFDG
-61 FFELKTVIGDTIVF
+61 NFEIYAKLGDTLVF
-75 SFVGMK
+75 SYMGMES
-81 DKEIVALSA
+81 KELIALKS
-90 PVNVRLENKTDELD
+90 PISVRLKPTINALD
-104 EVVVSVGYFDIS
+104 EVTVSVGYFDVS

-121 GSIVQIESKQLEK
+121 GSIVQIDSEQLEK
-134 NRNNSIE
+134 NRNKSIE

-148 SGIVV
+148 AGVVV

-187 TSPMSD
+187 TSPVSD
-193 AQGNTGAGQQ
+193 AQGNDATGQQ
-203 YNNLGFLN
+203 QSNLGFLN
-211 TNDIEKIDVLKD
+211 PNDIEKIEVLKD

-241 TTKTADTANGVD
+241 TTKTADTSNGVD
-253 KISLTFDTSI
+253 KISLSFDTSV
-263 SEVTKYLDVLDGAG
+263 SEVTRYLDVLDGAG

-287 NQLYQDITNPFRV
+287 NQLYHDITNPYRV
-300 GGAFDGSQDIT
+300 GGAYDGTQELSL
-311 VENYPELIDFRNPY
+311 ENYPELSDFRNPY
-325 PDAVPFSNNQT
+325 PDAIPFTDNQT
-336 TKINTDWQ
+336 TNINSNWQ
-344 DTIYRLAHNNSLNLN
+344 DITYRLAQNNALNLS
-359 YRGGNFQKNLS
+359 YRGGDFQKNLS
-370 ISLSL
+370 ISLGL
-375 IDQEGIIINSD
+375 IDQEGVIINSN
-386 NRRVTYNMNA
+386 NRRITYNMNA
-396 KRKAFDNKVDFF
+396 KRKAFSNKVDFF
-408 SKTNISFKK
+408 SKTNISYKK

-453 DDIYAVLNEG
+453 DDIYANLNEG
-463 NIVSNPYTLAV
+463 NIVSNPYTLAK
-474 DVTDLKKSTSIRQ
+474 DVTDLKKSTTFTQI
-487 VFSMVGKIS
+487 FSMVGKIS
-496 PKLTATIKGSY
+496 PKLTSTIKGSFEY
-507 DYVRS
+507 RRS

-521 TTRGRRNNGEA
+521 TTRGRINNGEA
-532 SQAYLE
+532 SQAYIE
-538 NTKVYGEANLR
+538 SNKIYGEANLR

-564 GTYEKNM
+564 GTYEKSV

-595 TEIFVPISEFRE
+595 TEIYVPISEFKQV
-607 TGLLSTLLRIGYNY
+607 GLLSSVLRIGYNY
-621 KRKYFVDI
+621 KRKFYIDF
-629 NTRVD
+629 NTRID

-640 VNNQSAIF
+640 ANNQSAIF
-648 PSVALSWL
+648 PSVALSWV
-656 ISEEKFLSQV
+656 ISNERFLRQV
-666 DEVSQLKLRFSFGQ
+666 NEVSKLKLRFSMGQ

-704 ELAIGYFESNLANNN
+704 ELAIGYFESNLANND
-719 LTWEKTDQFNVG
+719 LTWEKTDQFNIG
-731 LDLSLFDSSIN
+731 FDLSLFDSSVN
-742 LTIEAYNKITKDL
+742 LTIDAYNKRTKDL

-774 GKVENKGIEFSLSTN
+774 GEIENKGIEFSLSAN
-789 IKETPEFSWGVMANL
+789 ITETPDFSWNILTNL

-810 LLALNSN
+810 LLKLNSN
-817 LDYQIGPSVGFRNT
+817 LDYQIGPAVGFRNS
-831 NPILFK
+831 NPIMFK

-847 AQTDGIYSTWEEAIE
+847 AQTNGIYSTWEEAIE

-871 EIKYINN
+871 EIKYLNN
-878 SIDLDEN
+878 SIDFDEN
-885 GIPLES
+885 GVQLDL

-910 FSFSNNFIF
+910 FSFNNNFIY

-927 FTGQKGGDLFWVDS
+927 FTGQKGGDVFWVDS

-947 QKTTNVLSSSYL
+947 QKTTNVLSSSYDT
-959 SSWKAPLEVVNDQ
+959 SWRAPFEVVNGQ
-972 VTYSP
+972 VTYNQL
-977 SYGNLV
+977 YGNLV
-983 GAANPA
+983 GATNPA
-989 AIIDN
+989 AIINN
-994 GPRAIASDRQVF
+994 GPRAIASDRQIF

-1015 INLGYTLSISNNR
+1015 INFGYTLSISNNQ
-1028 SLRLYASGQNLLTI
+1028 SLRIYASGQNLFLIT
-1042 SDYPGYDPEIMT
+1042 DYPGYDPEIKT

>member
-1 MFIFVFMKKLLLIL
+1 MKNTLLII
-15 IFPISIYS
+15 IFPIFLFS
-23 QDILITG
+23 QDILMTG
-30 IVVDDDNNQPIPGV
+30 LVVDDDNNQPIPGV
-44 NVIIK
+44 NVTIK
-49 NTTKGT
+49 NTTVGT
-55 TTDFDG
+55 TTNFDG
-61 FFELKTVIGDTIVF
+61 IFELNALIGDTLVF
-75 SFVGMK
+75 SFIGMK
-81 DKEIVALSA
+81 NKEITSLSS
-90 PVNVRLENKTDELD
+90 PITVRLESEVSKLD
-104 EVVVSVGYFDIS
+104 EVVVSVGYFDVN

-121 GSIVQIESKQLEK
+121 GSIVQIESEQLEK

-148 SGIVV
+148 AGIVV
-153 NESSEPGGGI
+153 SESSEPGGGI

-187 TSPMSD
+187 TSPISD
-193 AQGNTGAGQQ
+193 AQGNAGTGQQ
-203 YNNLGFLN
+203 HSNLGFLN
-211 TNDIEKIDVLKD
+211 PNDIEKIEVLKD

-241 TTKTADTANGVD
+241 TTKTADSANGVD

-277 FENYMNQRYL
+277 FENYINQRYL
-287 NQLYQDITNPFRV
+287 NQLYQDITNPYRL
-300 GGAFDGSQDIT
+300 GGTFDGTQDIT
-311 VENYPELIDFRNPY
+311 IENYPELSDFRNPY

-336 TKINTDWQ
+336 SNINTDWQ
-344 DTIYRLAHNNSLNLN
+344 DITYRLAHNNSLNLN

-386 NRRVTYNMNA
+386 NRRINYNMNA
-396 KRKAFDNKVDFF
+396 KRKAFNNKVDFF

-428 FSQRGVVSQA
+428 FSQRGVVSQT

-453 DDIYAVLNEG
+453 DDIYADLNEG

-474 DVTDLKKSTSIRQ
+474 NVTDLKKSTSFRQ
-487 VFSMVGKIS
+487 VFSIVSKIS

-532 SQAYLE
+532 SQGYLE
-538 NTKVYGEANLR
+538 NNKIYGEANLR

-564 GTYEKNM
+564 GTYEKNI

-607 TGLLSTLLRIGYNY
+607 AGLLSSLFRVGYNY
-621 KRKYFVDI
+621 KRKYFIDFNARI
-629 NTRVD
+629 D

-656 ISEEKFLSQV
+656 ISEEKKIRQL
-666 DEVSQLKLRFSFGQ
+666 DEVSQLKLRFSVGQ

-742 LTIEAYNKITKDL
+742 LTIDAYNKRTKDL

-774 GKVENKGIEFSLSTN
+774 GKVENKGIEFSLSTL
-789 IKETPEFSWGVMANL
+789 ITETSEFSWGLLANL

-847 AQTDGIYSTWEEAIE
+847 AQTDGIYSTWEEAIQ

-878 SIDLDEN
+878 SLDLDES

-910 FSFSNNFIF
+910 FSFSNNFVF

-947 QKTTNVLSSSYL
+947 QKTTNVLSNSYL

-972 VTYSP
+972 VIYNP
-977 SYGNLV
+977 SYGNLF
-983 GAANPA
+983 GASNPA

-1042 SDYPGYDPEIMT
+1042 TDYPGYDPEIKT
-1054 YTKNPQKR
+1054 YSKNPQKR